1 MPNGVHAPAPVHALI
16 NRGLTEERC
25 MSNVNSFVGVLAN
38 LIKLI
43 DAQLV
48 RMGSSSH
55 VRVLRSDSLPAGAA
69 AVSHMDA
76 RDPWIKIP
84 SDRVLSQL
92 PDDVRRRVLALVLHE
107 LLHVLETLCSPG
119 DMKQVMK
126 LEESIGQETGVGAD
140 KVHELHNVFEDG
152 RIERTSYSWRPGFE
166 LDFHDLILGFWQKGD
181 MVYHALPA
189 NSPAPVLDRLELF
202 ALLYIRCKYH
212 AVDEMRPD
220 VFAARADLVQLTSE
234 QAVSQ
239 VESIIDTAVMTGSF
253 NDGKNFENQKLT
265 LELVRQALLAVGL
278 KADPNQQS
286 QSQDDQQSDSDDG
299 QGEGEPQDSDQ
310 SESDRQSQSGQRQQS
325 KPQSK
330 GSDPKGG
337 ESKGGE
343 SKGMGK
349 PSDEEQDDADHLRA
363 SASAKATD
371 LSKTDNL
378 GQSCAE
384 SAKDMAREM
393 SKAQAQAIADERK
406 NGGMDKAEASRMLRM
421 LGKVILSPAADSN
434 LLDGADYDTPHVRGA
449 QQLRARL
456 VGDCLRK
463 TVFEKGVLD
472 PRRLTKAYTAG
483 MLGKTQADV
492 YKKFTVKHDHGHDVD
507 IVIDASGSMVGS
519 SQYLAA
525 KAAWCTWHAVF
536 GLPDTTVRVTEF
548 GGGSE
553 HDVRELI
560 PVRRSASFK
569 EMSRRYE
576 IIGSTPTHL
585 GVLES
590 TKSLLSRPG
599 MNKLM
604 LVVTDGSPDE
614 LDWTRQSLVSAR
626 KAGIEVVTIFIGG
639 CGFNIPQFKD
649 VCKCVDVPNEEELQQ
664 RMLEEIARV
673 ISK

>member
-1 MPNGVHAPAPVHALI
+1 MGVFL
-16 NRGLTEERC
+16 
-25 MSNVNSFVGVLAN
+25 GVLAN
-38 LIKLI
+38 LIQLI
-43 DAQLV
+43 NNQLA
-48 RMGSSSH
+48 RMGSNAQL
-55 VRVLRSDSLPAGAA
+55 RVIRADNLPNGAA
-69 AVSHMDA
+69 ALSHLDM

-84 SDRVLSQL
+84 SDRVLKQM
-92 PDDVRRRVLALVLHE
+92 PEEVRRKVMALVLHE
-107 LLHVLETLCSPG
+107 LLHMLETLCTP
-119 DMKQVMK
+119 DEMKQVMQI
-126 LEESIGQETGVGAD
+126 ESSIGAETGTSAD
-140 KVHELHNVFEDG
+140 AVHQLHNVFEDG

-166 LDFHDLILGFWQKGD
+166 LDFHDLVFGFWQKGD
-181 MVYHALPA
+181 MVYHACPA
-189 NSPAPVLDRLELF
+189 KSPAPVLDRLMLF
-202 ALLYIRCKYH
+202 SLLYIRCKYH

-239 VESIIDTAVMTGSF
+239 VESIMDTAVMTGSF
-253 NDGKNFENQKLT
+253 NDGQNFENQKT
-265 LELVRQALLAVGL
+265 THELVRQALLAVGL

-286 QSQDDQQSDSDDG
+286 QSQSQSQDSDKG
-299 QGEGEPQDSDQ
+299 QGGEGEGEPQDSDQ
-310 SESDRQSQSGQRQQS
+310 SESDSQSQSGQRQQS
-325 KPQSK
+325 QSK
-330 GSDPKGG
+330 SQ
-337 ESKGGE
+337 

-349 PSDEEQDDADHLRA
+349 PSDEEQDDADHLRS

-384 SAKDMAREM
+384 SAKDMAHEM
-393 SKAQAQAIADERK
+393 SKAQASAIADEQK
-406 NGGMDKAEASRMLRM
+406 NGGMDKVEASRMLRM

-434 LLDGADYDTPHVRGA
+434 LMDGTDYDTPHVRGA
-449 QQLRARL
+449 QSFRAKL

-507 IVIDASGSMVGS
+507 IVIDASGSMCGP

-525 KAAWCTWHAVF
+525 KAAWCAWHAVF

-569 EMSRRYE
+569 EMCRRYE

-604 LVVTDGSPDE
+604 LVVTDGAPDE

>member
-1 MPNGVHAPAPVHALI
+1 MGVFL
-16 NRGLTEERC
+16 
-25 MSNVNSFVGVLAN
+25 GVLAN
-38 LIKLI
+38 LIQLI
-43 DAQLV
+43 NNQLA
-48 RMGSSSH
+48 RMGSNSQLRV
-55 VRVLRSDSLPAGAA
+55 VRADNLPNGAA
-69 AVSHMDA
+69 ALSHLDT

-84 SDRVLSQL
+84 SDRVLKQM
-92 PDDVRRRVLALVLHE
+92 PEEVRRKVMALVLHE
-107 LLHVLETLCSPG
+107 LLHMLETLCSP
-119 DMKQVMK
+119 DEMKQVMA
-126 LEESIGQETGVGAD
+126 LESAIGAETGVGAD
-140 KVHELHNVFEDG
+140 AVHQLHNVFEDG

-166 LDFHDLILGFWQKGD
+166 LDFHDLVFGFWQKGD
-181 MVYHALPA
+181 MVYHACPA
-189 NSPAPVLDRLELF
+189 NSPAPVLDRLMLLS
-202 ALLYIRCKYH
+202 LLYIRCKYH

-239 VESIIDTAVMTGSF
+239 VESIMDTAVMTGSF
-253 NDGKNFENQKLT
+253 NDGQNFANQQT
-265 LELVRQALLAVGL
+265 IHELVRQALLAVGL

-286 QSQDDQQSDSDDG
+286 QNQQDQQSQDEQSGGGEGGEGEPQDDQQSDS
-299 QGEGEPQDSDQ
+299 Q
-310 SESDRQSQSGQRQQS
+310 SQS
-325 KPQSK
+325 KPQ
-330 GSDPKGG
+330 
-337 ESKGGE
+337 SKGGE

-363 SASAKATD
+363 STSAKATD

-384 SAKDMAREM
+384 SAKDMAHEM
-393 SKAQAQAIADERK
+393 SKAQASAIADERK

-434 LLDGADYDTPHVRGA
+434 LLDGTDYGTPHVRGA
-449 QQLRARL
+449 QSFRAKL

-472 PRRLTKAYTAG
+472 PRCLTKAYTAG
-483 MLGKTQADV
+483 MLGRTQADV

-507 IVIDASGSMVGS
+507 IVIDASGSMVGT

-525 KAAWCTWHAVF
+525 KAAWSAWHAVF

-548 GGGSE
+548 GGGSD

-569 EMSRRYE
+569 EMCRRYE

>member
-1 MPNGVHAPAPVHALI
+1 MANLMGVFL
-16 NRGLTEERC
+16 
-25 MSNVNSFVGVLAN
+25 GVLAN
-38 LIKLI
+38 LVQLVN
-43 DAQLV
+43 AQLA
-48 RMGSSSH
+48 RMGSNSQLRV
-55 VRVLRSDSLPAGAA
+55 VRADNLPNGAA
-69 AVSHMDA
+69 ALSHLDM

-84 SDRVLSQL
+84 SDRVLRQM
-92 PDDVRRRVLALVLHE
+92 PEEVRRKVLALVLHE
-107 LLHVLETLCSPG
+107 LLHMLETLCSPA
-119 DMKQVMK
+119 DMKQVTA
-126 LEESIGQETGVGAD
+126 LESAIGAETGVGAD
-140 KVHELHNVFEDG
+140 AVHQLHNVFEDG

-166 LDFHDLILGFWQKGD
+166 LDFHDLVFGFWQKGD

-189 NSPAPVLDRLELF
+189 KSTAPVLDRLMLF

-239 VESIIDTAVMTGSF
+239 VESIMDTAVMTGAF
-253 NDGKNFENQKLT
+253 NDGKNFENQKT
-265 LELVRQALLAVGL
+265 THELVRQAMLAVGL

-286 QSQDDQQSDSDDG
+286 QPQSQSQDSDEGQGGEGAGEPQDDQQSESDSDSQPQQSRSG
-299 QGEGEPQDSDQ
+299 QG
-310 SESDRQSQSGQRQQS
+310 QQS
-325 KPQSK
+325 KSQSK
-330 GSDPKGG
+330 GR
-337 ESKGGE
+337 
-343 SKGMGK
+343 GMGK
-349 PSDEEQDDADHLRA
+349 PSDEEQDDADHLRS

-384 SAKDMAREM
+384 SAKDMAHEM
-393 SKAQAQAIADERK
+393 SKAQASAIADEQK
-406 NGGMDKAEASRMLRM
+406 NGGMDKAEAARMLSM

-434 LLDGADYDTPHVRGA
+434 LMDGVDYDTPHVRGA
-449 QQLRARL
+449 QSFRAKL

-507 IVIDASGSMVGS
+507 IVIDASGSMCGQ

-525 KAAWCTWHAVF
+525 KAAWSAWHAVF

-569 EMSRRYE
+569 ELCRRYE

-590 TKSLLSRPG
+590 IKNLLSRPG

-604 LVVTDGSPDE
+604 LVVTDGAPDE

-626 KAGIEVVTIFIGG
+626 KAGIEVVTLFIGG
-639 CGFNIPQFKD
+639 CGLNIPQFKD

-673 ISK
+673 I

>member
-1 MPNGVHAPAPVHALI
+1 MANLMGVFL
-16 NRGLTEERC
+16 
-25 MSNVNSFVGVLAN
+25 GVLAN
-38 LIKLI
+38 LIQLI
-43 DAQLV
+43 NAQLA
-48 RMGSSSH
+48 RRGSNAQ
-55 VRVLRSDSLPAGAA
+55 LRIIRADNLPNGAA
-69 AVSHMDA
+69 ALSHLDM

-84 SDRVLSQL
+84 SDRVLKQM
-92 PDDVRRRVLALVLHE
+92 PEEVRRKVLALVLHE
-107 LLHVLETLCSPG
+107 LLHMLETLCSP
-119 DMKQVMK
+119 DEMKQVMT
-126 LEESIGQETGVGAD
+126 LESAIGAETGVGAD
-140 KVHELHNVFEDG
+140 KVHELHNIFEDG

-166 LDFHDLILGFWQKGD
+166 LDFHDLVFGFWQKGD
-181 MVYHALPA
+181 MVYHACPA
-189 NSPAPVLDRLELF
+189 KSTAPVLDRLMLF
-202 ALLYIRCKYH
+202 SLLYIRCKYH

-234 QAVSQ
+234 SAVQQ
-239 VESIIDTAVMTGSF
+239 VESIMDTAVMTGKF
-253 NDGKNFENQKLT
+253 NDGLNFENQKLT
-265 LELVRQALLAVGL
+265 HEMVRQALLAVGL

-286 QSQDDQQSDSDDG
+286 QSQSQDSDEG
-299 QGEGEPQDSDQ
+299 QGGEGEGEPQDDQQ
-310 SESDRQSQSGQRQQS
+310 SESDSQSQSGQRQQS
-325 KPQSK
+325 KSQS
-330 GSDPKGG
+330 KGG

-349 PSDEEQDDADHLRA
+349 PSDEEQDDADHLRS

-384 SAKDMAREM
+384 SAKDMAHEM
-393 SKAQAQAIADERK
+393 SKAQAQAIADEQK

-421 LGKVILSPAADSN
+421 LGKVILSPASDSN
-434 LLDGADYDTPHVRGA
+434 LMDGTDYDTPHVRGA
-449 QQLRARL
+449 QSFRAKL

-472 PRRLTKAYTAG
+472 PRRLTRAYTAG

-507 IVIDASGSMVGS
+507 IVIDASGSMCGQ

-525 KAAWCTWHAVF
+525 KAAWSAWHAVF

-569 EMSRRYE
+569 EMCRRYE

-590 TKSLLSRPG
+590 ITNLLSRPG

-604 LVVTDGSPDE
+604 LVVTDGAPDE

-626 KAGIEVVTIFIGG
+626 KAGIEVVTLFIGG

-673 ISK
+673 IGK

>member
-1 MPNGVHAPAPVHALI
+1 MANLMGVFL
-16 NRGLTEERC
+16 
-25 MSNVNSFVGVLAN
+25 GVLAN
-38 LIKLI
+38 LVQLI
-43 DAQLV
+43 NIRLRLLGSNAQL
-48 RMGSSSH
+48 
-55 VRVLRSDSLPAGAA
+55 RVIRADSLPNGAA
-69 AVSHMDA
+69 ALSHLDM

-84 SDRVLSQL
+84 SDRVLKQM
-92 PDDVRRRVLALVLHE
+92 PEEVRRKVLALILHE
-107 LLHVLETLCSPG
+107 LLHMLETLCTPAE
-119 DMKQVMK
+119 MKQVMA
-126 LEESIGQETGVGAD
+126 LESAIGAETGTSAD
-140 KVHELHNVFEDG
+140 AVHQLYNVFEDG

-166 LDFHDLILGFWQKGD
+166 LDFHDLVFGFWQKGD

-189 NSPAPVLDRLELF
+189 KSPAPVLDRLMLF
-202 ALLYIRCKYH
+202 SLLYIRCKYH

-234 QAVSQ
+234 SAVQ
-239 VESIIDTAVMTGSF
+239 KVESIMDTAVMTGKF
-253 NDGKNFENQKLT
+253 NDGLNFDHQKT
-265 LELVRQALLAVGL
+265 THELVRQALLAVGL

-286 QSQDDQQSDSDDG
+286 QNQQDQQSQDEQSGGGEGSEGEPQDDQQSDS
-299 QGEGEPQDSDQ
+299 
-310 SESDRQSQSGQRQQS
+310 QSQSQS
-325 KPQSK
+325 Q
-330 GSDPKGG
+330 
-337 ESKGGE
+337 

-349 PSDEEQDDADHLRA
+349 PSDEEQDDADHLRS

-384 SAKDMAREM
+384 SAKSMRSEM
-393 SKAQAQAIADERK
+393 VKAQAAAIADEQQH
-406 NGGMDKAEASRMLRM
+406 GGMDKAEASRMLSM

-434 LLDGADYDTPHVRGA
+434 LMDGTDYDTPHVRGA
-449 QQLRARL
+449 QSFRAKL

-472 PRRLTKAYTAG
+472 PRRLTRAYTAG

-507 IVIDASGSMVGS
+507 IVIDASGSMMGT

-525 KAAWCTWHAVF
+525 KAAWSAWHAVF

-569 EMSRRYE
+569 EMCRRYE

-590 TKSLLSRPG
+590 IKNLLSRPG
-599 MNKLM
+599 RNKLM
-604 LVVTDGSPDE
+604 LVVTDGAPDE

-626 KAGIEVVTIFIGG
+626 KAGIEVVTLFIGG

-673 ISK
+673 I

>member
-1 MPNGVHAPAPVHALI
+1 
-16 NRGLTEERC
+16 
-25 MSNVNSFVGVLAN
+25 MSTVNIFVGVLAN
-38 LIKLI
+38 LIKMI

-84 SDRVLSQL
+84 SDRVIKQM
-92 PDDVRRRVLALVLHE
+92 PDEVRRKVLALVLHE
-107 LLHVLETLCSPG
+107 LLHMLETLCSPAE
-119 DMKQVMK
+119 MKQVMK
-126 LEESIGQETGVGAD
+126 LEESIGQETGISED

-239 VESIIDTAVMTGSF
+239 VESIMNTAVMTGSF
-253 NDGKNFENQKLT
+253 NDGQNFANQQT
-265 LELVRQALLAVGL
+265 THELVRQALLAVGL

-286 QSQDDQQSDSDDG
+286 QSQDDQQSDSDG
-299 QGEGEPQDSDQ
+299 QGSEGEPQDDQQ
-310 SESDRQSQSGQRQQS
+310 SESDS
-325 KPQSK
+325 QSK
-330 GSDPKGG
+330 GMD
-337 ESKGGE
+337 
-343 SKGMGK
+343 K
-349 PSDEEQDDADHLRA
+349 PSDEEQDDADHLRS

-371 LSKTDNL
+371 LSKNDNL

-384 SAKDMAREM
+384 SAKDMAHEM

-449 QQLRARL
+449 QSFRAKL

-463 TVFEKGVLD
+463 TVYEKGVLD

-507 IVIDASGSMVGS
+507 IVIDASGSMCGS
-519 SQYLAA
+519 SHYLAA

-569 EMSRRYE
+569 EMCRRYE

-673 ISK
+673 IGK

>member
-1 MPNGVHAPAPVHALI
+1 
-16 NRGLTEERC
+16 

-69 AVSHMDA
+69 ALSHLDS
-76 RDPWIKIP
+76 RDPWIKTP
-84 SDRVLSQL
+84 SDRVIEQM
-92 PDDVRRRVLALVLHE
+92 PDEVRRRVLALVLHE
-107 LLHVLETLCSPG
+107 LLHMLETLCSPG
-119 DMKQVMK
+119 DMKQVMAI
-126 LEESIGQETGVGAD
+126 ESAIGAETGVGAD

-166 LDFHDLILGFWQKGD
+166 LDFHDLVLGFWQKGD

-202 ALLYIRCKYH
+202 ALLYIRCKFH
-212 AVDEMRPD
+212 KVDEMRPD
-220 VFAARADLVQLTSE
+220 VFAARADLVELTSE

-239 VESIIDTAVMTGSF
+239 VESIMDTAVMTGSF
-253 NDGKNFENQKLT
+253 NDGQNFANQQT
-265 LELVRQALLAVGL
+265 THELVRQALLAVGL

-286 QSQDDQQSDSDDG
+286 QSQPQDDQQSDSDDG

-310 SESDRQSQSGQRQQS
+310 SQSQSQ
-325 KPQSK
+325 
-330 GSDPKGG
+330 
-337 ESKGGE
+337 

-349 PSDEEQDDADHLRA
+349 PSDEEQDDADHLRS

-393 SKAQAQAIADERK
+393 SKAQAQAIADEQK
-406 NGGMDKAEASRMLRM
+406 NGGMDKAEASRMLRT

-434 LLDGADYDTPHVRGA
+434 LLSGEDYDTPHVRGA
-449 QQLRARL
+449 QSFRAKL

-463 TVFEKGVLD
+463 TVYERGVLD

-507 IVIDASGSMVGS
+507 IVIDASGSMCGS

-525 KAAWCTWHAVF
+525 KAAWSAWHAVF

-569 EMSRRYE
+569 EMCRRYE

-590 TKSLLSRPG
+590 VRSLLSRPG

-604 LVVTDGSPDE
+604 LVVTDGAPDE
-614 LDWTRQSLVSAR
+614 TDWTRQSLVSAR

>member
-1 MPNGVHAPAPVHALI
+1 MGVFL
-16 NRGLTEERC
+16 
-25 MSNVNSFVGVLAN
+25 GVLAN
-38 LIKLI
+38 LVQLI
-43 DAQLV
+43 NTQLARRGSNAQLRLV
-48 RMGSSSH
+48 RA
-55 VRVLRSDSLPAGAA
+55 DNLPNGAA
-69 AVSHMDA
+69 ALSHLDM

-84 SDRVLSQL
+84 SDRVLKQM
-92 PDDVRRRVLALVLHE
+92 PEEVRRKVMALVLHE
-107 LLHVLETLCSPG
+107 LLHMLETLCTP
-119 DMKQVMK
+119 DEMKQVMA
-126 LEESIGQETGVGAD
+126 LESAIGAETGTSAD
-140 KVHELHNVFEDG
+140 AVHQLHNVFEDG

-166 LDFHDLILGFWQKGD
+166 LDFHDLVFGFWQKGD

-189 NSPAPVLDRLELF
+189 KSPAPVLDRLMLLS
-202 ALLYIRCKYH
+202 LLYIRCKFH
-212 AVDEMRPD
+212 KVDEMRPD

-234 QAVSQ
+234 SAVQQ
-239 VESIIDTAVMTGSF
+239 VESIMDTAVMTGSF
-253 NDGKNFENQKLT
+253 NDGQNFANQQT
-265 LELVRQALLAVGL
+265 THELVRQALLAVGL

-286 QSQDDQQSDSDDG
+286 QSQSQSQDSDEG
-299 QGEGEPQDSDQ
+299 QGGEGEGEPQDDQQ
-310 SESDRQSQSGQRQQS
+310 SESDSDSQSQQSQSGQRQQS
-325 KPQSK
+325 Q
-330 GSDPKGG
+330 
-337 ESKGGE
+337 

-349 PSDEEQDDADHLRA
+349 PSDEEQDDADHLRS
-363 SASAKATD
+363 SASAKETD

-384 SAKDMAREM
+384 SAKDMAHEM
-393 SKAQAQAIADERK
+393 SKAQAAAIADEQK
-406 NGGMDKAEASRMLRM
+406 NGGMDKAEASRMLGM

-434 LLDGADYDTPHVRGA
+434 LMDGVDYDTPHVRGA
-449 QQLRARL
+449 QSFRAKL

-472 PRRLTKAYTAG
+472 PRRLTRAYTAG

-507 IVIDASGSMVGS
+507 IVIDASGSMCGQ

-525 KAAWCTWHAVF
+525 KAAWSAWHAVF

-553 HDVRELI
+553 HDVMELI

-569 EMSRRYE
+569 EMCRRYE

-590 TKSLLSRPG
+590 IKNLLSRPG

-604 LVVTDGSPDE
+604 LVVTDGAPDE

-626 KAGIEVVTIFIGG
+626 KAGIEVVTLFIGG

-673 ISK
+673 IGK

>member
-1 MPNGVHAPAPVHALI
+1 
-16 NRGLTEERC
+16 
-25 MSNVNSFVGVLAN
+25 MSTVNSFVGVLAN

-43 DAQLV
+43 DAQLA

-84 SDRVLSQL
+84 SDKVINQL
-92 PDDVRRRVLALVLHE
+92 PDEVRRRVLALVLHE

-119 DMKQVMK
+119 DMKQVMA

-166 LDFHDLILGFWQKGD
+166 LDFHDLIFGFWQKGD

-239 VESIIDTAVMTGSF
+239 VESIMDTAVMTGSF
-253 NDGKNFENQKLT
+253 NDGQNFENQKLT
-265 LELVRQALLAVGL
+265 HELVRQAMLAVGL

-286 QSQDDQQSDSDDG
+286 QSQDSDSQSGDG

-310 SESDRQSQSGQRQQS
+310 SESDSQSQSGQRQQS
-325 KPQSK
+325 K
-330 GSDPKGG
+330 GG
-337 ESKGGE
+337 EP
-343 SKGMGK
+343 KGMGK

-421 LGKVILSPAADSN
+421 LGKVILSPASDSN
-434 LLDGADYDTPHVRGA
+434 LMGGVDYDTPHVRGA
-449 QQLRARL
+449 QSFRARL

-507 IVIDASGSMVGS
+507 IVIDASGSMCGS
-519 SQYLAA
+519 SRYLAA
-525 KAAWCTWHAVF
+525 KAAWSAWHAVF

-569 EMSRRYE
+569 EMCRRYE

-673 ISK
+673 I

>member
-1 MPNGVHAPAPVHALI
+1 
-16 NRGLTEERC
+16 
-25 MSNVNSFVGVLAN
+25 
-38 LIKLI
+38 
-43 DAQLV
+43 
-48 RMGSSSH
+48 MGSNSQLRV
-55 VRVLRSDSLPAGAA
+55 VRADNLPNGAA
-69 AVSHMDA
+69 ALSHLDM

-84 SDRVLSQL
+84 SDRVLRQM
-92 PDDVRRRVLALVLHE
+92 PEEVRRKVLALVLHE
-107 LLHVLETLCSPG
+107 LLHMLETLCTP
-119 DMKQVMK
+119 DEMKQVMQI
-126 LEESIGQETGVGAD
+126 ESSIGAETGTSAD
-140 KVHELHNVFEDG
+140 TVHQLHNVFEDG

-166 LDFHDLILGFWQKGD
+166 LDFHDLVFGFWQKGD

-189 NSPAPVLDRLELF
+189 KSTAPVLDRLMLF

-239 VESIIDTAVMTGSF
+239 VESIMDTAVMTGAF
-253 NDGKNFENQKLT
+253 NDGKNFENQKT
-265 LELVRQALLAVGL
+265 THELVRQAMLAVGL

-286 QSQDDQQSDSDDG
+286 QPQSQSQDSDEGQGGEGAGEPQDDQQSESDSD
-299 QGEGEPQDSDQ
+299 SQ
-310 SESDRQSQSGQRQQS
+310 SQQSQSGQRQQS
-325 KPQSK
+325 QSK
-330 GSDPKGG
+330 SQ
-337 ESKGGE
+337 

-349 PSDEEQDDADHLRA
+349 PSDEEQDDADHLRS
-363 SASAKATD
+363 SASAKETD

-384 SAKDMAREM
+384 SAKDMAHEM
-393 SKAQAQAIADERK
+393 SKAQAAAIADEQK
-406 NGGMDKAEASRMLRM
+406 NGGMDKAEAARMLGM

-434 LLDGADYDTPHVRGA
+434 LMDGVDYDTPHVRGA
-449 QQLRARL
+449 QSFRAKL

-472 PRRLTKAYTAG
+472 PRRLTRAYTAG

-507 IVIDASGSMVGS
+507 IVIDASGSMMGT

-525 KAAWCTWHAVF
+525 KAAWSAWHAVF

-553 HDVRELI
+553 HDVMELI

-569 EMSRRYE
+569 EMCRRYA

-590 TKSLLSRPG
+590 IKNLLSRPG

-604 LVVTDGSPDE
+604 LVVTDGAPDE

-626 KAGIEVVTIFIGG
+626 KAGIEVVTLFIGG
-639 CGFNIPQFKD
+639 CGVNIPQFKD

-673 ISK
+673 IGK

>member
-1 MPNGVHAPAPVHALI
+1 MANLMGVFL
-16 NRGLTEERC
+16 
-25 MSNVNSFVGVLAN
+25 GVLAN
-38 LIKLI
+38 LIQLI
-43 DAQLV
+43 NAQLA
-48 RMGSSSH
+48 RRGSNAQ
-55 VRVLRSDSLPAGAA
+55 LRIIRADNLPNGAA
-69 AVSHMDA
+69 ALSHLDM

-84 SDRVLSQL
+84 SDRVLKQM
-92 PDDVRRRVLALVLHE
+92 PEEVRRKVLALVLHE
-107 LLHVLETLCSPG
+107 LLHMLETLCSP
-119 DMKQVMK
+119 DEMKQVMT
-126 LEESIGQETGVGAD
+126 LESAIGAETGVGAD
-140 KVHELHNVFEDG
+140 KVHELHNIFEDG

-166 LDFHDLILGFWQKGD
+166 LDFHDLVFGFWQKGD
-181 MVYHALPA
+181 MVYHACPA
-189 NSPAPVLDRLELF
+189 KSTAPVLDRLMLF
-202 ALLYIRCKYH
+202 SLLYIRCKYH

-234 QAVSQ
+234 SAVQQ
-239 VESIIDTAVMTGSF
+239 VESIMDTAVMTGKF
-253 NDGKNFENQKLT
+253 NDGLNFENQKLT
-265 LELVRQALLAVGL
+265 HEMVRQALLAVGL

-286 QSQDDQQSDSDDG
+286 QSQSQSQDSDEG
-299 QGEGEPQDSDQ
+299 QGGEGEGEPQDDQQ
-310 SESDRQSQSGQRQQS
+310 SESDSQSQSGQRQQS
-325 KPQSK
+325 KSQS
-330 GSDPKGG
+330 KGG

-349 PSDEEQDDADHLRA
+349 PSDEEQDDADHLRS

-384 SAKDMAREM
+384 SAKDMAHEM
-393 SKAQAQAIADERK
+393 SKAQAQAIADEQK

-421 LGKVILSPAADSN
+421 LGKVILSPASDSN
-434 LLDGADYDTPHVRGA
+434 LMDGTDYDTPHVRGA
-449 QQLRARL
+449 QSFRAKL

-472 PRRLTKAYTAG
+472 PRRLTRAYTAG

-507 IVIDASGSMVGS
+507 IVIDASGSMCGQ

-525 KAAWCTWHAVF
+525 KAAWSAWHAVF

-569 EMSRRYE
+569 EMCRRYE

-590 TKSLLSRPG
+590 ITNLLSRPG

-604 LVVTDGSPDE
+604 LVVTDGAPDE

-626 KAGIEVVTIFIGG
+626 KAGIEVVTLFIGG

>member
-1 MPNGVHAPAPVHALI
+1 MANLMGAYLAILAGLVQLI
-16 NRGLTEERC
+16 NIRLRLMG
-25 MSNVNSFVGVLAN
+25 SN
-38 LIKLI
+38 
-43 DAQLV
+43 AQL
-48 RMGSSSH
+48 
-55 VRVLRSDSLPAGAA
+55 RVIRADNLPNGAA
-69 AVSHMDA
+69 ALSHLDS

-84 SDRVLSQL
+84 SDRVLKQM
-92 PDDVRRRVLALVLHE
+92 PEEVRRKVLALVLHE
-107 LLHVLETLCSPG
+107 LLHMLETLCTP
-119 DMKQVMK
+119 DEMKQVMA
-126 LEESIGQETGVGAD
+126 LESAIGAETGTSAD
-140 KVHELHNVFEDG
+140 AVHQLHNVFEDG

-166 LDFHDLILGFWQKGD
+166 LDFHDLVFGFWQKGD
-181 MVYHALPA
+181 MVYHACPA
-189 NSPAPVLDRLELF
+189 SCPAPVLDRLMLF
-202 ALLYIRCKYH
+202 SLLYIRCKFH
-212 AVDEMRPD
+212 KVDEMRPD

-234 QAVSQ
+234 QAVQQ
-239 VESIIDTAVMTGSF
+239 VESIMDTAVMTGAF
-253 NDGKNFENQKLT
+253 NDGLNFENQKT
-265 LELVRQALLAVGL
+265 THELVRQAMLAVGL

-286 QSQDDQQSDSDDG
+286 QSQSQDDQQSDSDG
-299 QGEGEPQDSDQ
+299 QGSEGEPQDDQQ
-310 SESDRQSQSGQRQQS
+310 SESDSDSQSQQSQSGQGQQS
-325 KPQSK
+325 QSQ
-330 GSDPKGG
+330 SQ
-337 ESKGGE
+337 

-349 PSDEEQDDADHLRA
+349 PSDEEQDDADHLRS
-363 SASAKATD
+363 SASAKETD

-384 SAKDMAREM
+384 SAKDMAHEM
-393 SKAQAQAIADERK
+393 SKAQASAIADEQK
-406 NGGMDKAEASRMLRM
+406 NGGMDRAEAARMLGM

-434 LLDGADYDTPHVRGA
+434 LMDGVDYDTPHVRGA
-449 QQLRARL
+449 QSFRAKL

-472 PRRLTKAYTAG
+472 PRRLTRAYTAG

-507 IVIDASGSMVGS
+507 IVIDASGSMMGT

-525 KAAWCTWHAVF
+525 KAAWSAWHAVF

-553 HDVRELI
+553 HDVMELI

-569 EMSRRYE
+569 EMCRRYA

-590 TKSLLSRPG
+590 IKNLLSRPG

-604 LVVTDGSPDE
+604 LVVTDGAPDE

-626 KAGIEVVTIFIGG
+626 KAGIEVVTLFIGG

-673 ISK
+673 IGK

>member
-1 MPNGVHAPAPVHALI
+1 MLQPPCTPQRGSAARALI
-16 NRGLTEERC
+16 NRGLTVRDKK
-25 MSNVNSFVGVLAN
+25 MSNLMGVFLGVLAN
-38 LIKLI
+38 LIQLI
-43 DAQLV
+43 NNQLA
-48 RMGSSSH
+48 RMGSNSQL
-55 VRVLRSDSLPAGAA
+55 RVIRADNLPNGAA
-69 AVSHMDA
+69 ALSHMDS

-84 SDRVLSQL
+84 SDRVLKKM
-92 PDDVRRRVLALVLHE
+92 PDEVRHKVLALVLHE
-107 LLHVLETLCSPG
+107 LLHMLETLCSPG

-126 LEESIGQETGVGAD
+126 LEESIGQETGIGAD

-166 LDFHDLILGFWQKGD
+166 LDFHDLVFGFWQKGD

-189 NSPAPVLDRLELF
+189 KSPAPVLDRLELF
-202 ALLYIRCKYH
+202 ALLYIRCKFH
-212 AVDEMRPD
+212 EVDEMRPD

-239 VESIIDTAVMTGSF
+239 VESIMDTAVMTGSF

-265 LELVRQALLAVGL
+265 HELVRQALLAVGL

-286 QSQDDQQSDSDDG
+286 QSQQDQQSQDEQSG
-299 QGEGEPQDSDQ
+299 GGEGGEGEPQDDQQ
-310 SESDRQSQSGQRQQS
+310 SESDSQSQSQS

-330 GSDPKGG
+330 PQ
-337 ESKGGE
+337 

-349 PSDEEQDDADHLRA
+349 PSDEEQDDADHLRS
-363 SASAKATD
+363 SASAKETD

-384 SAKDMAREM
+384 SAKDMAHEM
-393 SKAQAQAIADERK
+393 SKAQASAIADEQK
-406 NGGMDKAEASRMLRM
+406 NGGMDKAEAARMLRM

-434 LLDGADYDTPHVRGA
+434 LLSGEDYDTPHVRGA
-449 QQLRARL
+449 QQFRARL

-483 MLGKTQADV
+483 MLGKTHADV

-507 IVIDASGSMVGS
+507 IVIDASGSMMGS

-525 KAAWCTWHAVF
+525 KAAWSAWHAVF

-569 EMSRRYE
+569 EMCRRYE

-673 ISK
+673 I

>member
-1 MPNGVHAPAPVHALI
+1 MANLMGVFL
-16 NRGLTEERC
+16 
-25 MSNVNSFVGVLAN
+25 GVLAN
-38 LIKLI
+38 LVQLVN
-43 DAQLV
+43 AQLA
-48 RMGSSSH
+48 RMGSNSQLRV
-55 VRVLRSDSLPAGAA
+55 VRADNLPNGAA
-69 AVSHMDA
+69 ALSHLDM

-84 SDRVLSQL
+84 SDRVLRQM
-92 PDDVRRRVLALVLHE
+92 PEEVRRKVLALVLHE
-107 LLHVLETLCSPG
+107 LLHMLETLCSPAE
-119 DMKQVMK
+119 MKQVMA
-126 LEESIGQETGVGAD
+126 LESAIGAETGVGAD
-140 KVHELHNVFEDG
+140 AVHQLHNVFEDG

-166 LDFHDLILGFWQKGD
+166 LDFHDLVFGFWQKGD

-189 NSPAPVLDRLELF
+189 KSTAPVLDRLMLF

-239 VESIIDTAVMTGSF
+239 VESIMDTAVMTGAF
-253 NDGKNFENQKLT
+253 NDGKNFENQKT
-265 LELVRQALLAVGL
+265 THELVRQAMLAVGL

-286 QSQDDQQSDSDDG
+286 QPQSQSQDSDEGQGGEGAGEPQDDQQSESDSDSQPQQSRSG
-299 QGEGEPQDSDQ
+299 QG
-310 SESDRQSQSGQRQQS
+310 QQS
-325 KPQSK
+325 KSQSK
-330 GSDPKGG
+330 GR
-337 ESKGGE
+337 
-343 SKGMGK
+343 GMGK
-349 PSDEEQDDADHLRA
+349 PSDEEQDDADHLRS

-384 SAKDMAREM
+384 SAKDMAHEM
-393 SKAQAQAIADERK
+393 SKAQASAIADEQK
-406 NGGMDKAEASRMLRM
+406 NGGMDKAEAARMLSM

-434 LLDGADYDTPHVRGA
+434 LMDGVDYDTPHVRGA
-449 QQLRARL
+449 QSF
-456 VGDCLRK
+456 LRK

-507 IVIDASGSMVGS
+507 IVIDASGSMCGQ

-525 KAAWCTWHAVF
+525 KAAWSAWHAVF

-569 EMSRRYE
+569 EMCRRYE

-590 TKSLLSRPG
+590 IKNLLSRPG

-604 LVVTDGSPDE
+604 LVVTDGAPDE

-626 KAGIEVVTIFIGG
+626 KAGIEVVTLFIGG
-639 CGFNIPQFKD
+639 CGVNIPQFKD

-673 ISK
+673 I

>member
-1 MPNGVHAPAPVHALI
+1 MGVFL
-16 NRGLTEERC
+16 
-25 MSNVNSFVGVLAN
+25 GVLAN
-38 LIKLI
+38 LANLVN
-43 DAQLV
+43 AQLAC
-48 RMGSSSH
+48 MGSNAQL
-55 VRVLRSDSLPAGAA
+55 RVIRADSLPAGAA
-69 AVSHMDA
+69 ALSHLDA

-84 SDRVLSQL
+84 SDRVIKQM
-92 PDDVRRRVLALVLHE
+92 PEEVRRKVLALVLHE
-107 LLHVLETLCSPG
+107 LLHMLETLCSPG
-119 DMKQVMK
+119 EMTQVMK

-166 LDFHDLILGFWQKGD
+166 LDFHDLVFGFWQKGD

-189 NSPAPVLDRLELF
+189 KSPAPVLDRLELF

-212 AVDEMRPD
+212 SVSEMRPD

-239 VESIIDTAVMTGSF
+239 VESIMDTAVMTGKF
-253 NDGKNFENQKLT
+253 NDGLNFDHQQT
-265 LELVRQALLAVGL
+265 THELVRQALLAVGL

-286 QSQDDQQSDSDDG
+286 QPQSQSQDSDEG
-299 QGEGEPQDSDQ
+299 QGGEGAGEPQDSDQ
-310 SESDRQSQSGQRQQS
+310 SESDSQSQSGQRQQ
-325 KPQSK
+325 
-330 GSDPKGG
+330 
-337 ESKGGE
+337 SKGGE

-349 PSDEEQDDADHLRA
+349 PSDEEQDDADHLRS
-363 SASAKATD
+363 SASAKETD
-371 LSKTDNL
+371 LSKNDNL

-384 SAKDMAREM
+384 SAKDMAHEM
-393 SKAQAQAIADERK
+393 SKAQAQAIADEQK
-406 NGGMDKAEASRMLRM
+406 NGGMDKVEAARMLRM

-434 LLDGADYDTPHVRGA
+434 LLSGEDYDTPHVRGA
-449 QQLRARL
+449 QSFRARL

-483 MLGKTQADV
+483 MLGKTHADV

-507 IVIDASGSMVGS
+507 IVIDASGSMCGQ

-525 KAAWCTWHAVF
+525 KAAWSAWHAVF

-553 HDVRELI
+553 HDVMELI

-569 EMSRRYE
+569 EMCRRYE

-590 TKSLLSRPG
+590 IKNLLSRPG

-604 LVVTDGSPDE
+604 LVVTDGAPDE

-626 KAGIEVVTIFIGG
+626 KAGIEVVTLFIGG

-649 VCKCVDVPNEEELQQ
+649 VCKCVDVPDLEALEQK
-664 RMLEEIARV
+664 MLEEIARV
-673 ISK
+673 I

>member
-1 MPNGVHAPAPVHALI
+1 
-16 NRGLTEERC
+16 
-25 MSNVNSFVGVLAN
+25 
-38 LIKLI
+38 
-43 DAQLV
+43 
-48 RMGSSSH
+48 MGSNSH
-55 VRVLRSDSLPAGAA
+55 VRVIRADNLPNGAA
-69 AVSHMDA
+69 ALSHMDM

-84 SDRVLSQL
+84 SDRVIKQM
-92 PDDVRRRVLALVLHE
+92 PDEVRRKVLALVLHE
-107 LLHVLETLCSPG
+107 LLHMLETLCSP
-119 DMKQVMK
+119 DEMKQVMA

-166 LDFHDLILGFWQKGD
+166 LDFHDLIFGFWQKGD

-239 VESIIDTAVMTGSF
+239 VESIMDTAVMTGSF
-253 NDGKNFENQKLT
+253 NDGQNFANQQT
-265 LELVRQALLAVGL
+265 THELVRQALLAVGL

-310 SESDRQSQSGQRQQS
+310 SESDSQSQQSQSQS
-325 KPQSK
+325 N
-330 GSDPKGG
+330 
-337 ESKGGE
+337 GGE
-343 SKGMGK
+343 SKGMSK
-349 PSDEEQDDADHLRA
+349 PSDEEQDDADHLRS

-393 SKAQAQAIADERK
+393 SKAQAQAIADEQK

-434 LLDGADYDTPHVRGA
+434 LMDGMDYDTPHVRGA
-449 QQLRARL
+449 QSFRARL

-507 IVIDASGSMVGS
+507 IVIDASGSMCGS

-569 EMSRRYE
+569 EMCRRYE

-590 TKSLLSRPG
+590 VRSLLSRPG
-599 MNKLM
+599 MNKIM
-604 LVVTDGSPDE
+604 LVVTDGAPDE

>member
-1 MPNGVHAPAPVHALI
+1 MGVFL
-16 NRGLTEERC
+16 
-25 MSNVNSFVGVLAN
+25 GVLAN
-38 LIKLI
+38 LVQLI
-43 DAQLV
+43 NNQLV
-48 RMGSSSH
+48 RMGSNARLRV
-55 VRVLRSDSLPAGAA
+55 VRADNLPNGAA
-69 AVSHMDA
+69 ALSHMDA

-84 SDRVLSQL
+84 SDRVLRQM
-92 PDDVRRRVLALVLHE
+92 PDEVRRKVLALVLHE
-107 LLHVLETLCSPG
+107 LLHMLETLCSPAE
-119 DMKQVMK
+119 MKQVMS
-126 LEESIGQETGVGAD
+126 LEESIGQETGTSANA
-140 KVHELHNVFEDG
+140 VHQLHNVFEDG

-166 LDFHDLILGFWQKGD
+166 LDFHDLVFGFWQKGD

-189 NSPAPVLDRLELF
+189 KSPAPVLDRLELF

-239 VESIIDTAVMTGSF
+239 VESIMDTAVMTGSF
-253 NDGKNFENQKLT
+253 NDGQNFANQKT
-265 LELVRQALLAVGL
+265 THELVRQAMLAVGL

-286 QSQDDQQSDSDDG
+286 QNQQSQDEQSG
-299 QGEGEPQDSDQ
+299 GGEGGEGEPQDDQQ
-310 SESDRQSQSGQRQQS
+310 SESDSQSQSQ
-325 KPQSK
+325 
-330 GSDPKGG
+330 
-337 ESKGGE
+337 SKGGE

-349 PSDEEQDDADHLRA
+349 PSDEEQDDADHLRSTA
-363 SASAKATD
+363 SEQATD

-384 SAKDMAREM
+384 SAKEMAREM
-393 SKAQAQAIADERK
+393 SKAQASAIADEQK
-406 NGGMDKAEASRMLRM
+406 NGGMDKAEVSRILRM

-434 LLDGADYDTPHVRGA
+434 LMDGMDYDTPHVRGA
-449 QQLRARL
+449 QSFRARL

-507 IVIDASGSMVGS
+507 IVIDASGSMMGS

-525 KAAWCTWHAVF
+525 KAAWCAWHAVF

-569 EMSRRYE
+569 EMCRRYE

-590 TKSLLSRPG
+590 VRSLLSRPG

-604 LVVTDGSPDE
+604 LVVTDGAPDE

-673 ISK
+673 I

>member
-1 MPNGVHAPAPVHALI
+1 MGVFL
-16 NRGLTEERC
+16 
-25 MSNVNSFVGVLAN
+25 GVLAN
-38 LIKLI
+38 LIQLI
-43 DAQLV
+43 NNQLA

-55 VRVLRSDSLPAGAA
+55 VRVVRADNLPNGAA

-84 SDRVLSQL
+84 SDRVIQQM
-92 PDDVRRRVLALVLHE
+92 PDEVRRRVLALVLHE
-107 LLHVLETLCSPG
+107 LLHMLETLCSPAE
-119 DMKQVMK
+119 MKQVMA
-126 LEESIGQETGVGAD
+126 LESTIGAETGVGAD

-166 LDFHDLILGFWQKGD
+166 LDFHDLVFGFWQRGD

-220 VFAARADLVQLTSE
+220 VFATRADLVQLTSE

-239 VESIIDTAVMTGSF
+239 VESIMDTAVMTGSF
-253 NDGKNFENQKLT
+253 NDGKNFENQKT
-265 LELVRQALLAVGL
+265 IHELVRQALLAVGL

-286 QSQDDQQSDSDDG
+286 QSQDDQQSDSDG
-299 QGEGEPQDSDQ
+299 QGEGESQDSDQ
-310 SESDRQSQSGQRQQS
+310 SESDSQSQSQS
-325 KPQSK
+325 Q
-330 GSDPKGG
+330 
-337 ESKGGE
+337 SKGGE

-349 PSDEEQDDADHLRA
+349 PSDEEQDDADHLRS

-393 SKAQAQAIADERK
+393 SKAQAQVIADERK
-406 NGGMDKAEASRMLRM
+406 NGGMDKAEASRMLRT
-421 LGKVILSPAADSN
+421 LGKVILSPASDSN
-434 LLDGADYDTPHVRGA
+434 LRDGADYDTPHVRGA
-449 QQLRARL
+449 QSFRAKL

-463 TVFEKGVLD
+463 TVYERGVLD

-492 YKKFTVKHDHGHDVD
+492 YKKFAVKHDHGHDVD
-507 IVIDASGSMVGS
+507 IVIDASGSMCGS

-525 KAAWCTWHAVF
+525 KAAWSAWHAVF

-548 GGGSE
+548 GGGSD

-569 EMSRRYE
+569 EMCRRYE

-590 TKSLLSRPG
+590 TKNLLSRPG

-673 ISK
+673 I

>member
-1 MPNGVHAPAPVHALI
+1 MANLMGVFL
-16 NRGLTEERC
+16 
-25 MSNVNSFVGVLAN
+25 GVLAN
-38 LIKLI
+38 LVQLI
-43 DAQLV
+43 NIRLRLLGSNAQL
-48 RMGSSSH
+48 
-55 VRVLRSDSLPAGAA
+55 RVIRADSLPNGAA
-69 AVSHMDA
+69 ALSHLDM

-84 SDRVLSQL
+84 SDRVLKQM
-92 PDDVRRRVLALVLHE
+92 PEEVRRKVLALILHE
-107 LLHVLETLCSPG
+107 LLHMLETLCTPAE
-119 DMKQVMK
+119 MKQVMA
-126 LEESIGQETGVGAD
+126 LESAIGAETGTSAD
-140 KVHELHNVFEDG
+140 AVHQLHNVFEDG

-166 LDFHDLILGFWQKGD
+166 LDFHDLVFGFWQKGD

-189 NSPAPVLDRLELF
+189 KSPAPVLDRLMLF
-202 ALLYIRCKYH
+202 SLLYIRCKYH

-234 QAVSQ
+234 SAVQ
-239 VESIIDTAVMTGSF
+239 KVESIMDTAVMTGKF
-253 NDGKNFENQKLT
+253 NDGLNFDHQKT
-265 LELVRQALLAVGL
+265 THELVRQALLAVGL

-286 QSQDDQQSDSDDG
+286 QPQSQDDQQSGGGEGS
-299 QGEGEPQDSDQ
+299 EGEPQDSDK
-310 SESDRQSQSGQRQQS
+310 SDSDSQSQSQS
-325 KPQSK
+325 Q
-330 GSDPKGG
+330 
-337 ESKGGE
+337 

-349 PSDEEQDDADHLRA
+349 PSDEEQDDADHLRS

-384 SAKDMAREM
+384 SAKSMRSEM
-393 SKAQAQAIADERK
+393 VKAQAAAIADEQQH
-406 NGGMDKAEASRMLRM
+406 GGMDKAEASRMLSM

-434 LLDGADYDTPHVRGA
+434 LMDGTDYDTPHVRGA
-449 QQLRARL
+449 QSFRAKL

-472 PRRLTKAYTAG
+472 PRRLTRAYTAG

-507 IVIDASGSMVGS
+507 IVIDASGSMCGQ

-525 KAAWCTWHAVF
+525 KAAWSAWHAVF

-569 EMSRRYE
+569 EMCRRYE

-590 TKSLLSRPG
+590 IKNLLSRPG
-599 MNKLM
+599 RNKLM
-604 LVVTDGSPDE
+604 LVVTDGAPDE

-626 KAGIEVVTIFIGG
+626 KAGIEVVTLFIGG

-673 ISK
+673 I

>member
-1 MPNGVHAPAPVHALI
+1 
-16 NRGLTEERC
+16 

-43 DAQLV
+43 DAQLA

-69 AVSHMDA
+69 AVSHMDM

-166 LDFHDLILGFWQKGD
+166 LDFHDLVFGFWQKGD

-234 QAVSQ
+234 QVVSQ
-239 VESIIDTAVMTGSF
+239 VESIMDTAVMTGSF
-253 NDGKNFENQKLT
+253 NDGQNFENQRLVH
-265 LELVRQALLAVGL
+265 ELVRQALLAVGL
-278 KADPNQQS
+278 KTDPN
-286 QSQDDQQSDSDDG
+286 
-299 QGEGEPQDSDQ
+299 
-310 SESDRQSQSGQRQQS
+310 QQS
-325 KPQSK
+325 KPQSQSQD
-330 GSDPKGG
+330 SDEGQ
-337 ESKGGE
+337 GGE

-349 PSDEEQDDADHLRA
+349 PSDEEQDDADHLRS

-378 GQSCAE
+378 GQSCTE
-384 SAKDMAREM
+384 SAKDMAHEM
-393 SKAQAQAIADERK
+393 SKAQAQAIADEQK

-421 LGKVILSPAADSN
+421 LGKVILSPASDSN
-434 LLDGADYDTPHVRGA
+434 LMDGTDYDTPHVRGA
-449 QQLRARL
+449 QQFRARL

-492 YKKFTVKHDHGHDVD
+492 YKKFAVKHDHGHDVD
-507 IVIDASGSMVGS
+507 IVIDASGSMCGS

-525 KAAWCTWHAVF
+525 KAAWSAWHAVF

-569 EMSRRYE
+569 EMCRRYE

-590 TKSLLSRPG
+590 VRSLLSRPG

-604 LVVTDGSPDE
+604 LVVTDGAPDE

-673 ISK
+673 I

>member
-1 MPNGVHAPAPVHALI
+1 MAVGVHAPAPVHALI
-16 NRGLTEERC
+16 NRGLTVRDV
-25 MSNVNSFVGVLAN
+25 MSNLMGVFLGVLAN
-38 LIKLI
+38 LV
-43 DAQLV
+43 QLV
-48 RMGSSSH
+48 NVQLARMGSNSQL
-55 VRVLRSDSLPAGAA
+55 RVIRADNLPNGAA
-69 AVSHMDA
+69 ALSHLDS

-84 SDRVLSQL
+84 SDRVLRQM
-92 PDDVRRRVLALVLHE
+92 PDEVRRKVLALVLHE
-107 LLHVLETLCSPG
+107 LLHMLETLCSPG

-126 LEESIGQETGVGAD
+126 LEESIGAETGVGAD

-166 LDFHDLILGFWQKGD
+166 LDFHDLVFGFWQKGD

-189 NSPAPVLDRLELF
+189 KSPAVLDRLELF

-234 QAVSQ
+234 QAVQQ
-239 VESIIDTAVMTGSF
+239 VESIMDTAVMTGSF
-253 NDGKNFENQKLT
+253 NDGQNFANQQT
-265 LELVRQALLAVGL
+265 THELVRQALLAVGL

-286 QSQDDQQSDSDDG
+286 QSQDNQQSDSDG
-299 QGEGEPQDSDQ
+299 QGSEGEPQDDQQ
-310 SESDRQSQSGQRQQS
+310 SESDSQPQSGQGQQS
-325 KPQSK
+325 KSQSK
-330 GSDPKGG
+330 SQ
-337 ESKGGE
+337 

-349 PSDEEQDDADHLRA
+349 PSDEEQDDADHLRS

-371 LSKTDNL
+371 LSDNDNL

-384 SAKDMAREM
+384 SAKDMAHEM
-393 SKAQAQAIADERK
+393 SKAQASAIADEQK
-406 NGGMDKAEASRMLRM
+406 NGGMDKAEAARMLRM

-434 LLDGADYDTPHVRGA
+434 LMDGMDYDTPHVRGA
-449 QQLRARL
+449 QSFRAKL

-507 IVIDASGSMVGS
+507 IVIDASGSMMGS

-525 KAAWCTWHAVF
+525 KAAWSAWHAVF

-569 EMSRRYE
+569 EMCRRYE

-590 TKSLLSRPG
+590 IKNLLSRPG

-604 LVVTDGSPDE
+604 LVVTDGAPDE

-626 KAGIEVVTIFIGG
+626 KAGIEVVTLFIGG

-673 ISK
+673 I

>member
-1 MPNGVHAPAPVHALI
+1 M
-16 NRGLTEERC
+16 
-25 MSNVNSFVGVLAN
+25 
-38 LIKLI
+38 
-43 DAQLV
+43 
-48 RMGSSSH
+48 
-55 VRVLRSDSLPAGAA
+55 
-69 AVSHMDA
+69 
-76 RDPWIKIP
+76 
-84 SDRVLSQL
+84 
-92 PDDVRRRVLALVLHE
+92 
-107 LLHVLETLCSPG
+107 
-119 DMKQVMK
+119 
-126 LEESIGQETGVGAD
+126 
-140 KVHELHNVFEDG
+140 
-152 RIERTSYSWRPGFE
+152 
-166 LDFHDLILGFWQKGD
+166 
-181 MVYHALPA
+181 
-189 NSPAPVLDRLELF
+189 LDRLELF

-239 VESIIDTAVMTGSF
+239 VESIMDTAVMTGSF
-253 NDGKNFENQKLT
+253 NDGKNFANQQT
-265 LELVRQALLAVGL
+265 THELVRQALLAVGL

-286 QSQDDQQSDSDDG
+286 QSRDDQQSDSDDG
-299 QGEGEPQDSDQ
+299 QGEGEPQDDQQ
-310 SESDRQSQSGQRQQS
+310 SESDSQSQQSQQS
-325 KPQSK
+325 Q
-330 GSDPKGG
+330 
-337 ESKGGE
+337 SKGGE

-349 PSDEEQDDADHLRA
+349 PSDEEQDDADHLRS

-384 SAKDMAREM
+384 SAKDMAHEM
-393 SKAQAQAIADERK
+393 SKAQAQAIADEQK

-434 LLDGADYDTPHVRGA
+434 LMDNMDYDTPHVRGA
-449 QQLRARL
+449 QSFRAKL

-472 PRRLTKAYTAG
+472 PRRLTRAYTAG

-507 IVIDASGSMVGS
+507 IVIDASGSMCGS

-525 KAAWCTWHAVF
+525 KAAWSAWHAVF

-569 EMSRRYE
+569 EMCRRYE

-590 TKSLLSRPG
+590 TKSLLGRPG

-639 CGFNIPQFKD
+639 GEFNIPQIKED
-649 VCKCVDVPNEEELQQ
+649 CKSMDVPKEEELQQ

>member
-1 MPNGVHAPAPVHALI
+1 
-16 NRGLTEERC
+16 

-69 AVSHMDA
+69 ALSHMDA
-76 RDPWIKIP
+76 RDPWVKIP
-84 SDRVLSQL
+84 SDRVIEQM
-92 PDDVRRRVLALVLHE
+92 PDEVRRRVLALVLHE
-107 LLHVLETLCSPG
+107 LLHMLETLCSPG
-119 DMKQVMK
+119 DMKQVMAI
-126 LEESIGQETGVGAD
+126 ESAIGAETGVGAD

-166 LDFHDLILGFWQKGD
+166 LDFHDLVFGFWQKGD

-239 VESIIDTAVMTGSF
+239 VESIMDTAVMTGSF
-253 NDGKNFENQKLT
+253 NDGKNFANQQT
-265 LELVRQALLAVGL
+265 THELVRQALLAVGL

-286 QSQDDQQSDSDDG
+286 QSQSRDDQQSDSDG
-299 QGEGEPQDSDQ
+299 QGSEGEPQDDQQ
-310 SESDRQSQSGQRQQS
+310 SESDSQS
-325 KPQSK
+325 
-330 GSDPKGG
+330 KGG

-349 PSDEEQDDADHLRA
+349 PSDEEQDDADHLRS

-393 SKAQAQAIADERK
+393 SKAQAQAIADEQK
-406 NGGMDKAEASRMLRM
+406 NGGMDKAEASRMLRT

-434 LLDGADYDTPHVRGA
+434 LMGGVDYDTPHVRGA
-449 QQLRARL
+449 QSFRAKL

-463 TVFEKGVLD
+463 TVYERGVLD

-507 IVIDASGSMVGS
+507 IVIDASGSMCGS

-525 KAAWCTWHAVF
+525 KAAWSAWHAVF

-569 EMSRRYE
+569 EMCRRYE

-590 TKSLLSRPG
+590 TKNLLSRPG

-604 LVVTDGSPDE
+604 LVVTDGAPDE
-614 LDWTRQSLVSAR
+614 TDWTRQSLVSAR

-673 ISK
+673 I

>member
-1 MPNGVHAPAPVHALI
+1 MANLMGVFL
-16 NRGLTEERC
+16 
-25 MSNVNSFVGVLAN
+25 GVLAN
-38 LIKLI
+38 LVQLI
-43 DAQLV
+43 NIRLRLMGSNAQL
-48 RMGSSSH
+48 
-55 VRVLRSDSLPAGAA
+55 RVIRADSLPNGAA
-69 AVSHMDA
+69 ALSHMDM

-84 SDRVLSQL
+84 SDRVLKQM
-92 PDDVRRRVLALVLHE
+92 PEEVRRKVLALILHE
-107 LLHVLETLCSPG
+107 LLHMLETLCTP
-119 DMKQVMK
+119 DEMKQVMA
-126 LEESIGQETGVGAD
+126 LESAIGAETGTSAD
-140 KVHELHNVFEDG
+140 AVHQLHNVFEDG

-166 LDFHDLILGFWQKGD
+166 LDFHDLVFGFWQKGD
-181 MVYHALPA
+181 MVYHACPA
-189 NSPAPVLDRLELF
+189 KSTAPVLDRLMLF

-234 QAVSQ
+234 SAVQQ
-239 VESIIDTAVMTGSF
+239 VESIMDTAVMTGKF
-253 NDGKNFENQKLT
+253 NDGLNFDHQKT
-265 LELVRQALLAVGL
+265 THELVRQALLAVGL

-286 QSQDDQQSDSDDG
+286 DQSQSQSQDSDEG
-299 QGEGEPQDSDQ
+299 QGSEGAGEGEPQDSDQ
-310 SESDRQSQSGQRQQS
+310 SESDSDSQSQQSQSGQRQQS
-325 KPQSK
+325 K
-330 GSDPKGG
+330 
-337 ESKGGE
+337 

-349 PSDEEQDDADHLRA
+349 PSDEEQDDADHLRS

-393 SKAQAQAIADERK
+393 SKAQASAIADEQQH
-406 NGGMDKAEASRMLRM
+406 GGMDKAEVARMLSM

-434 LLDGADYDTPHVRGA
+434 LMDGMDYDTPHVRGA
-449 QQLRARL
+449 QSFRAKL

-472 PRRLTKAYTAG
+472 PRRLTRAYTAG

-507 IVIDASGSMVGS
+507 IVIDASGSMMGT

-525 KAAWCTWHAVF
+525 KAAWSAWHAVF

-569 EMSRRYE
+569 EMCRRYE

-590 TKSLLSRPG
+590 INNLLSRPG

-604 LVVTDGSPDE
+604 LVVTDGAPDE

-649 VCKCVDVPNEEELQQ
+649 VCKCVDVPNKEELQQ

-673 ISK
+673 IGK

>member
-1 MPNGVHAPAPVHALI
+1 MGVFL
-16 NRGLTEERC
+16 
-25 MSNVNSFVGVLAN
+25 GVLAN
-38 LIKLI
+38 LVQLVN
-43 DAQLV
+43 AQLA
-48 RMGSSSH
+48 RMGSNARL
-55 VRVLRSDSLPAGAA
+55 RVIRANNLPNGAA
-69 AVSHMDA
+69 ALSHMDM

-84 SDRVLSQL
+84 SDRVLRQM
-92 PDDVRRRVLALVLHE
+92 PDEVRRKVLALVLHE
-107 LLHVLETLCSPG
+107 LLHMLETLCSP
-119 DMKQVMK
+119 DEMNQVMA

-166 LDFHDLILGFWQKGD
+166 LDFHDLVLGFWQKGD

-202 ALLYIRCKYH
+202 ALLYIRCKFH
-212 AVDEMRPD
+212 KVDEMRSD

-234 QAVSQ
+234 SAVQQ
-239 VESIIDTAVMTGSF
+239 VESIMDTAVMTGSF
-253 NDGKNFENQKLT
+253 NDGKNFENQKT
-265 LELVRQALLAVGL
+265 THELVRQALLAVGL

-286 QSQDDQQSDSDDG
+286 QSQDDQQSDSDG
-299 QGEGEPQDSDQ
+299 QGSEGEPQDDQQ
-310 SESDRQSQSGQRQQS
+310 SESESDSQSQQSQSQS
-325 KPQSK
+325 K
-330 GSDPKGG
+330 
-337 ESKGGE
+337 

-349 PSDEEQDDADHLRA
+349 PSDEEQDDADHLRS

-393 SKAQAQAIADERK
+393 SKAQAQAIADEQK

-421 LGKVILSPAADSN
+421 LGKVILSPASDSN
-434 LLDGADYDTPHVRGA
+434 LMGGVDYDTPHVRGA
-449 QQLRARL
+449 QSFRARL

-472 PRRLTKAYTAG
+472 PRRLTRAYTAG

-507 IVIDASGSMVGS
+507 IVIDASGSMCGS
-519 SQYLAA
+519 SRYLAA

-569 EMSRRYE
+569 EMCRRYE

-590 TKSLLSRPG
+590 VRSLLSRPG

-604 LVVTDGSPDE
+604 LVVTDGAPDE

-639 CGFNIPQFKD
+639 CGFNIPQFED

>member
-1 MPNGVHAPAPVHALI
+1 MGAFL
-16 NRGLTEERC
+16 
-25 MSNVNSFVGVLAN
+25 GVLAN
-38 LIKLI
+38 LVQLVN
-43 DAQLV
+43 AQLA

-55 VRVLRSDSLPAGAA
+55 VRVVRADNLPNGAA
-69 AVSHMDA
+69 ALSHMDT

-84 SDRVLSQL
+84 SDRVLKQM
-92 PDDVRRRVLALVLHE
+92 PDEVRRKVLALVLHE
-107 LLHVLETLCSPG
+107 LLHMLETLCSPAE
-119 DMKQVMK
+119 MKQVMA

-140 KVHELHNVFEDG
+140 AVHQLHNVFEDG

-166 LDFHDLILGFWQKGD
+166 LDFHDLVFGFWQKGD
-181 MVYHALPA
+181 MVYHACPA
-189 NSPAPVLDRLELF
+189 NSPTPVLDRLKLF
-202 ALLYIRCKYH
+202 SLLYIRCKYH

-239 VESIIDTAVMTGSF
+239 AESIMDTAVMTGKF
-253 NDGKNFENQKLT
+253 NDGLNFENQKLT
-265 LELVRQALLAVGL
+265 HELVRQAMLAVGL

-286 QSQDDQQSDSDDG
+286 QPQSRNDQQSDSDDG
-299 QGEGEPQDSDQ
+299 QGEGEKQDDQQ
-310 SESDRQSQSGQRQQS
+310 SESDSQSQSGQRQQS
-325 KPQSK
+325 Q
-330 GSDPKGG
+330 PK
-337 ESKGGE
+337 SQP
-343 SKGMGK
+343 KGMGK
-349 PSDEEQDDADHLRA
+349 PSDEEQDDADHLRS

-371 LSKTDNL
+371 LSENDNL

-393 SKAQAQAIADERK
+393 SKAQAQAIADEQK

-434 LLDGADYDTPHVRGA
+434 LLSGEDYDTPHVRGA
-449 QQLRARL
+449 QSFRAKL

-472 PRRLTKAYTAG
+472 PRRLTRAYTAG

-507 IVIDASGSMVGS
+507 IVIDASGSMTGS

-525 KAAWCTWHAVF
+525 KAAWSAWHAVF

-569 EMSRRYE
+569 EMCRRYE

-590 TKSLLSRPG
+590 IKNLLSRPG

-604 LVVTDGSPDE
+604 LVVTDGAPDE

-626 KAGIEVVTIFIGG
+626 KAGIEVVTLFIGG
-639 CGFNIPQFKD
+639 CGCNIPQFKD

>member
-1 MPNGVHAPAPVHALI
+1 MGVFL
-16 NRGLTEERC
+16 
-25 MSNVNSFVGVLAN
+25 GVLAN
-38 LIKLI
+38 LIQLI
-43 DAQLV
+43 NNQLAC
-48 RMGSSSH
+48 MGSNARLRV
-55 VRVLRSDSLPAGAA
+55 VRADNLPNGAA
-69 AVSHMDA
+69 ALSHLDT

-84 SDRVLSQL
+84 SDRVLRQM
-92 PDDVRRRVLALVLHE
+92 PDEVRRKVLALVLHE
-107 LLHVLETLCSPG
+107 LLHMLETLCSSAE
-119 DMKQVMK
+119 MKQVMK
-126 LEESIGQETGVGAD
+126 LEESIGQETGTSAD
-140 KVHELHNVFEDG
+140 AVHQLHDVFEDG

-166 LDFHDLILGFWQKGD
+166 LDFHDLVFGFWQKGD

-189 NSPAPVLDRLELF
+189 NSPAPVLDRLMLF
-202 ALLYIRCKYH
+202 SLLYIRCKYH

-239 VESIIDTAVMTGSF
+239 VESIMDTAVMTGAF
-253 NDGKNFENQKLT
+253 NDGKNFENQKT
-265 LELVRQALLAVGL
+265 THELVRQAMLAVGL

-286 QSQDDQQSDSDDG
+286 QPQSQSQDSDEG
-299 QGEGEPQDSDQ
+299 HGGEGEGEPQDSDQ
-310 SESDRQSQSGQRQQS
+310 SESDNQSQSGQRQQS
-325 KPQSK
+325 KSQSK
-330 GSDPKGG
+330 GGEFKGG
-337 ESKGGE
+337 ESKGI
-343 SKGMGK
+343 GK
-349 PSDEEQDDADHLRA
+349 PSDEEQDDADHLRS

-384 SAKDMAREM
+384 SAKEMAHEM
-393 SKAQAQAIADERK
+393 SKAQASAIADEQK

-434 LLDGADYDTPHVRGA
+434 LLSGEDYDTPHVRGA
-449 QQLRARL
+449 QSFRAKL

-472 PRRLTKAYTAG
+472 PRKLTKAYTAG

-507 IVIDASGSMVGS
+507 IVIDASGSMTGS

-525 KAAWCTWHAVF
+525 KAAWSAWHAVF

-569 EMSRRYE
+569 EMCRRYE

-673 ISK
+673 I

>member
-1 MPNGVHAPAPVHALI
+1 MGVFL
-16 NRGLTEERC
+16 
-25 MSNVNSFVGVLAN
+25 GVLAN
-38 LIKLI
+38 LIQLI
-43 DAQLV
+43 NNQLV
-48 RMGSSSH
+48 RMGGNARL
-55 VRVLRSDSLPAGAA
+55 RVIRADSLPNGAA
-69 AVSHMDA
+69 ALSHMDM

-84 SDRVLSQL
+84 SDRVLKQM
-92 PDDVRRRVLALVLHE
+92 PDEVRRKVLALVLHE
-107 LLHVLETLCSPG
+107 LLHMLETLCSPAE
-119 DMKQVMK
+119 MKQVMA
-126 LEESIGQETGVGAD
+126 LESAIGAETGTSAD
-140 KVHELHNVFEDG
+140 AVHQLHNVFEDG
-152 RIERTSYSWRPGFE
+152 RIERTPYSWRPGFE

-189 NSPAPVLDRLELF
+189 KSPAPVLDRLMLF
-202 ALLYIRCKYH
+202 SLLYIRCKYH

-239 VESIIDTAVMTGSF
+239 VESIMDTAVMTGSF
-253 NDGKNFENQKLT
+253 NDGQNFANQKT
-265 LELVRQALLAVGL
+265 THELVRQAMLAVGL

-310 SESDRQSQSGQRQQS
+310 SES
-325 KPQSK
+325 
-330 GSDPKGG
+330 
-337 ESKGGE
+337 KGGE

-349 PSDEEQDDADHLRA
+349 PSDEEQDDADHLRS
-363 SASAKATD
+363 SASSKATD

-384 SAKDMAREM
+384 SAKEMAHEM
-393 SKAQAQAIADERK
+393 SKAQAQAIADEQK

-421 LGKVILSPAADSN
+421 LGKVILSPASDAN

-449 QQLRARL
+449 QSFRAKL

-472 PRRLTKAYTAG
+472 PRRLTRAFTAG

-507 IVIDASGSMVGS
+507 IVIDASGSMCGQ

-525 KAAWCTWHAVF
+525 KAAWSAWHAVF

-560 PVRRSASFK
+560 PVRRSTSFK
-569 EMSRRYE
+569 EMCRRYE

-590 TKSLLSRPG
+590 VRSLLSRPG

-604 LVVTDGSPDE
+604 LVVTDGAPDE

-673 ISK
+673 IAG

>member
-1 MPNGVHAPAPVHALI
+1 MANLMGAYLAILAGLVQLI
-16 NRGLTEERC
+16 NIRLRLMG
-25 MSNVNSFVGVLAN
+25 SN
-38 LIKLI
+38 
-43 DAQLV
+43 AQL
-48 RMGSSSH
+48 
-55 VRVLRSDSLPAGAA
+55 RVIRADNLPNGAA
-69 AVSHMDA
+69 ALSHLDS

-84 SDRVLSQL
+84 SDRVLRQM
-92 PDDVRRRVLALVLHE
+92 PEEVRRKVMALVLHE
-107 LLHVLETLCSPG
+107 LLHMLETLCSP
-119 DMKQVMK
+119 DEMKQVMA
-126 LEESIGQETGVGAD
+126 LESAIGAETGVGANA
-140 KVHELHNVFEDG
+140 VHQLHNVFEDG

-166 LDFHDLILGFWQKGD
+166 LDFHDLVFGFWQKGD
-181 MVYHALPA
+181 MVYHACPA
-189 NSPAPVLDRLELF
+189 KSPAPVLDRLMLF
-202 ALLYIRCKYH
+202 SLLYIRCKYH

-239 VESIIDTAVMTGSF
+239 VESIMDTAVMTGSF
-253 NDGKNFENQKLT
+253 NDGQNFENQKLT
-265 LELVRQALLAVGL
+265 HELVRQALLAVGL
-278 KADPNQQS
+278 RADPNQQS
-286 QSQDDQQSDSDDG
+286 QPQSQDDQQSDSDG
-299 QGEGEPQDSDQ
+299 QGSAGEPQDDQQSD
-310 SESDRQSQSGQRQQS
+310 SDSQSQSKSQS
-325 KPQSK
+325 KSQSQ
-330 GSDPKGG
+330 SQ
-337 ESKGGE
+337 SKGGE
-343 SKGMGK
+343 SKGMGE
-349 PSDEEQDDADHLRA
+349 PSDEEQDDADHLRS

-384 SAKDMAREM
+384 SAKEMAHEM
-393 SKAQAQAIADERK
+393 SKAQASAIADEQK
-406 NGGMDKAEASRMLRM
+406 NGGMDKAEAARMLSM

-434 LLDGADYDTPHVRGA
+434 LMDGVDYDTPHVRGA
-449 QQLRARL
+449 QQFRARL

-472 PRRLTKAYTAG
+472 PRRLTRAYTAG

-507 IVIDASGSMVGS
+507 IVIDASGSMMGS

-525 KAAWCTWHAVF
+525 KAAWSAWHAVF

-548 GGGSE
+548 GGGGE
-553 HDVRELI
+553 HDVMELI

-569 EMSRRYE
+569 EMCRRYE

-590 TKSLLSRPG
+590 IKHLLSRPG

-604 LVVTDGSPDE
+604 LVVTDGAPDE

-626 KAGIEVVTIFIGG
+626 KAGIEVVTLFIGG

-673 ISK
+673 IGK

>member
-1 MPNGVHAPAPVHALI
+1 MANLMGVFL
-16 NRGLTEERC
+16 
-25 MSNVNSFVGVLAN
+25 GVLAN
-38 LIKLI
+38 LVQLVN
-43 DAQLV
+43 AQLA
-48 RMGSSSH
+48 RMSSNARL
-55 VRVLRSDSLPAGAA
+55 RVIRADNLPNGAA
-69 AVSHMDA
+69 ALSHLDT

-84 SDRVLSQL
+84 SDRVLKQM
-92 PDDVRRRVLALVLHE
+92 PDEVRRKVLALVLHE
-107 LLHVLETLCSPG
+107 LLHMLETLCSPG
-119 DMKQVMK
+119 DMKQIMQ
-126 LEESIGQETGVGAD
+126 LESTIGAETGVGAD

-166 LDFHDLILGFWQKGD
+166 LDFHDLVFGFWQKGD
-181 MVYHALPA
+181 MAYHALPA
-189 NSPAPVLDRLELF
+189 KSPAPVLDRLELF

-239 VESIIDTAVMTGSF
+239 VESIMDTAVMTGSF
-253 NDGKNFENQKLT
+253 NDGQNFANQKT
-265 LELVRQALLAVGL
+265 THELVRQAMLAVGL

-286 QSQDDQQSDSDDG
+286 QNQQSQDEQSG
-299 QGEGEPQDSDQ
+299 GGEGGEGEPQDDQQ
-310 SESDRQSQSGQRQQS
+310 SESDSQSQSQS
-325 KPQSK
+325 
-330 GSDPKGG
+330 KGG
-337 ESKGGE
+337 ESKGDE
-343 SKGMGK
+343 SMGMGK
-349 PSDEEQDDADHLRA
+349 PSDEEQDDVDHLRS

-384 SAKDMAREM
+384 SAKEMAHAM
-393 SKAQAQAIADERK
+393 SKAQASAIADEQK
-406 NGGMDKAEASRMLRM
+406 NGGMDKAEVSRILRM

-434 LLDGADYDTPHVRGA
+434 LLSGEDYDTPHVRGA
-449 QQLRARL
+449 QSFRAKL

-507 IVIDASGSMVGS
+507 IVIDASGSMCGQ

-525 KAAWCTWHAVF
+525 KAAWSAWHAVF

-569 EMSRRYE
+569 EMCRRYE

-590 TKSLLSRPG
+590 VRSLLSRPG

-604 LVVTDGSPDE
+604 LVVTDGAPDE

-673 ISK
+673 IGK

>member
-1 MPNGVHAPAPVHALI
+1 MANLMGAYLAILAGLVQLI
-16 NRGLTEERC
+16 N
-25 MSNVNSFVGVLAN
+25 
-38 LIKLI
+38 
-43 DAQLV
+43 AQLA
-48 RMGSSSH
+48 RRGSNARL
-55 VRVLRSDSLPAGAA
+55 RVIRADNLPNGAA
-69 AVSHMDA
+69 ALSHLDM

-84 SDRVLSQL
+84 SDRVLRQM
-92 PDDVRRRVLALVLHE
+92 PEEVRRKVLALVLHE
-107 LLHVLETLCSPG
+107 LLHMLETLCTP
-119 DMKQVMK
+119 DEMKQVMQ
-126 LEESIGQETGVGAD
+126 LESTIGQETGTSANA
-140 KVHELHNVFEDG
+140 VHTLHNVFEDG

-166 LDFHDLILGFWQKGD
+166 LDFHDLVFGFWQKGD

-189 NSPAPVLDRLELF
+189 KSPAPVLDRLMLF
-202 ALLYIRCKYH
+202 SLLYVRCKYH

-239 VESIIDTAVMTGSF
+239 VESIMDTAVMTGKF
-253 NDGKNFENQKLT
+253 NDGLNFDHQKT
-265 LELVRQALLAVGL
+265 THELVRQAMLAVGL

-286 QSQDDQQSDSDDG
+286 QNQQDQQSQDEQSG
-299 QGEGEPQDSDQ
+299 GGEGGEGEPQDSDQ
-310 SESDRQSQSGQRQQS
+310 SDSDSQSQSQS
-325 KPQSK
+325 KPQ
-330 GSDPKGG
+330 
-337 ESKGGE
+337 SKGGE

-349 PSDEEQDDADHLRA
+349 PSDEEQDDADHLRS
-363 SASAKATD
+363 SASAKETD

-393 SKAQAQAIADERK
+393 SKAQASAIADEQK
-406 NGGMDKAEASRMLRM
+406 NGGMDKAEATRMLGM

-434 LLDGADYDTPHVRGA
+434 LMDGMDYDTPHVRGA
-449 QQLRARL
+449 QSFRAKL

-472 PRRLTKAYTAG
+472 PRRLTRAYTAG

-507 IVIDASGSMVGS
+507 IVIDASGSMVGP

-525 KAAWCTWHAVF
+525 KAAWSAWHAVF

-553 HDVRELI
+553 HDVMELI

-569 EMSRRYE
+569 EMCRRYE

-590 TKSLLSRPG
+590 IKNLLSRPG

-604 LVVTDGSPDE
+604 LVVTDGVPDE
-614 LDWTRQSLVSAR
+614 PDWTRQSLVSAR
-626 KAGIEVVTIFIGG
+626 KAGIEVVTLFIGG

-673 ISK
+673 IGK

>member
-1 MPNGVHAPAPVHALI
+1 MGVFL
-16 NRGLTEERC
+16 
-25 MSNVNSFVGVLAN
+25 GVLAN
-38 LIKLI
+38 LVQLVN
-43 DAQLV
+43 AQLA
-48 RMGSSSH
+48 RMSSNARL
-55 VRVLRSDSLPAGAA
+55 RVIRADNLPNGAA
-69 AVSHMDA
+69 ALSHLDT

-84 SDRVLSQL
+84 SDRVLKQM
-92 PDDVRRRVLALVLHE
+92 PDEVRRKVLALVLHE
-107 LLHVLETLCSPG
+107 LLHMLETLCSPG
-119 DMKQVMK
+119 DMKQIMQ
-126 LEESIGQETGVGAD
+126 LESTIGAETGVGAD

-166 LDFHDLILGFWQKGD
+166 LDFHDLVFGFWQKGD
-181 MVYHALPA
+181 MAYHALPA
-189 NSPAPVLDRLELF
+189 KSPAPVLDRLELF

-234 QAVSQ
+234 RAVSQ
-239 VESIIDTAVMTGSF
+239 VESIMDTAVMTGSF
-253 NDGKNFENQKLT
+253 NDGKNFANQKT
-265 LELVRQALLAVGL
+265 THELVRQAMLAVGL

-286 QSQDDQQSDSDDG
+286 QNQQSQDEQSG
-299 QGEGEPQDSDQ
+299 GGEGGEGEPQDDQQ
-310 SESDRQSQSGQRQQS
+310 SESDSQSQSQ
-325 KPQSK
+325 
-330 GSDPKGG
+330 PKGG

-349 PSDEEQDDADHLRA
+349 PSDEEQDDADHLRSTA
-363 SASAKATD
+363 SEQATD

-384 SAKDMAREM
+384 SAKEMAREM
-393 SKAQAQAIADERK
+393 SKAQASAIADEQK
-406 NGGMDKAEASRMLRM
+406 NGGMDKAEVSRILRM

-434 LLDGADYDTPHVRGA
+434 LMDGADYDTPHVRGA
-449 QQLRARL
+449 QSFRARL

-507 IVIDASGSMVGS
+507 IVIDASGSMMGS

-525 KAAWCTWHAVF
+525 KAAWCAWHAVF

-569 EMSRRYE
+569 EMCRRYE

-590 TKSLLSRPG
+590 VRSLLSRPG

-604 LVVTDGSPDE
+604 LVVTDGAPDE

-673 ISK
+673 I

>member
-1 MPNGVHAPAPVHALI
+1 MLSNLVQLI
-16 NRGLTEERC
+16 N
-25 MSNVNSFVGVLAN
+25 
-38 LIKLI
+38 
-43 DAQLV
+43 AQLA
-48 RMGSSSH
+48 RRGSNAKL
-55 VRVLRSDSLPAGAA
+55 RLIRSDSMPAGAA
-69 AVSHMDA
+69 ALSHLDM

-84 SDRVLSQL
+84 SDRVLKQM
-92 PDDVRRRVLALVLHE
+92 PEEVRRKVLALVLHE
-107 LLHVLETLCSPG
+107 LLHMLETLCSP
-119 DMKQVMK
+119 DEMKQVMA
-126 LEESIGQETGVGAD
+126 LESAIGAETGVGAD
-140 KVHELHNVFEDG
+140 AVHTLHNVFEDG

-166 LDFHDLILGFWQKGD
+166 LDFHDLVFGFWQKGD

-189 NSPAPVLDRLELF
+189 KSTAPVLDRLMLF

-220 VFAARADLVQLTSE
+220 VFAVRADLVQLTSE

-239 VESIIDTAVMTGSF
+239 VESIMDTAVMTGSF
-253 NDGKNFENQKLT
+253 NDGLNFENQKLT
-265 LELVRQALLAVGL
+265 HELVRQAMLAVGL

-286 QSQDDQQSDSDDG
+286 QPQQDQQSQDEQSG
-299 QGEGEPQDSDQ
+299 GGEGGEGEPQDSDQ
-310 SESDRQSQSGQRQQS
+310 SDSDSQSQSGQRQQS
-325 KPQSK
+325 KSQSK
-330 GSDPKGG
+330 SQ
-337 ESKGGE
+337 

-349 PSDEEQDDADHLRA
+349 PSDEEQDDADHLRS

-384 SAKDMAREM
+384 SAKDMAHEM
-393 SKAQAQAIADERK
+393 SKAQAQAIADEQK

-434 LLDGADYDTPHVRGA
+434 LMDGMDYDTPHVRGA
-449 QQLRARL
+449 QSFRAKL

-472 PRRLTKAYTAG
+472 PRRLTRAYTAG
-483 MLGKTQADV
+483 MLGRTQADV

-507 IVIDASGSMVGS
+507 IVIDASGSMCGQ

-525 KAAWCTWHAVF
+525 KAAWSAWHAVF

-548 GGGSE
+548 GGGSD

-569 EMSRRYE
+569 EMCRRYE

-664 RMLEEIARV
+664 RMLEEIARA
-673 ISK
+673 I

>member
-1 MPNGVHAPAPVHALI
+1 MANLMGAYLAILAGLVQLI
-16 NRGLTEERC
+16 NIRLRLMG
-25 MSNVNSFVGVLAN
+25 SN
-38 LIKLI
+38 
-43 DAQLV
+43 AQL
-48 RMGSSSH
+48 
-55 VRVLRSDSLPAGAA
+55 RVIRADSLPNGAA
-69 AVSHMDA
+69 ALSHLDS

-84 SDRVLSQL
+84 SDRVLRQM
-92 PDDVRRRVLALVLHE
+92 PEEVRRKVLALVLHE
-107 LLHVLETLCSPG
+107 LLHMLETLCSP
-119 DMKQVMK
+119 DEMKQVMA
-126 LEESIGQETGVGAD
+126 LEEAIGQETGVGAD
-140 KVHELHNVFEDG
+140 AVHTLHNVFEDG

-166 LDFHDLILGFWQKGD
+166 LDFHDLVFGFWQKGD

-189 NSPAPVLDRLELF
+189 KSPAPVLDRLMLF
-202 ALLYIRCKYH
+202 ALLYIRCKFH
-212 AVDEMRPD
+212 KVDEMRPD

-234 QAVSQ
+234 QAVQQ
-239 VESIIDTAVMTGSF
+239 VESIMDTAVMTGKF
-253 NDGKNFENQKLT
+253 NDGLNFDHQKT
-265 LELVRQALLAVGL
+265 THELVRQAMLAVGL

-286 QSQDDQQSDSDDG
+286 QSQQDQQSQDEQSG
-299 QGEGEPQDSDQ
+299 GGEGGEGEPQDDQQ
-310 SESDRQSQSGQRQQS
+310 SESDSQSQSQS
-325 KPQSK
+325 KPQS
-330 GSDPKGG
+330 KGG

-349 PSDEEQDDADHLRA
+349 PSDEEQDDADHLRS

-384 SAKDMAREM
+384 SAKDMAHEM
-393 SKAQAQAIADERK
+393 SKAQASAIADEQK

-434 LLDGADYDTPHVRGA
+434 LLSGEDYDTPHVRGA
-449 QQLRARL
+449 QSFRARL

-472 PRRLTKAYTAG
+472 PRRLTRAYTAG

-507 IVIDASGSMVGS
+507 IVIDASGSMMGS

-525 KAAWCTWHAVF
+525 KAAWSAWHAVF

-569 EMSRRYE
+569 EMCRRYE

-590 TKSLLSRPG
+590 IKNLLSRPG

-604 LVVTDGSPDE
+604 LVVTDGAPDE

-649 VCKCVDVPNEEELQQ
+649 VCKCVDIPNAEELQQ

-673 ISK
+673 I

>member
-1 MPNGVHAPAPVHALI
+1 MHASAPVHALRGSTARALI
-16 NRGLTEERC
+16 NRGLTVRDV
-25 MSNVNSFVGVLAN
+25 MSNLMGVFLGVLAN
-38 LIKLI
+38 LIQLI
-43 DAQLV
+43 NNQLA
-48 RMGSSSH
+48 RMGSNSQLRV
-55 VRVLRSDSLPAGAA
+55 VRADNLPDGAA
-69 AVSHMDA
+69 ALSHMDM

-84 SDRVLSQL
+84 SDRVLKQM
-92 PDDVRRRVLALVLHE
+92 PDEVRRKVLALVLHE
-107 LLHVLETLCSPG
+107 LLHMLETLCSPG

-166 LDFHDLILGFWQKGD
+166 LDFHDLVLGFWQKGD
-181 MVYHALPA
+181 MAYHALPA
-189 NSPAPVLDRLELF
+189 KSPAPVLDRLMLF
-202 ALLYIRCKYH
+202 SLLYIRCKYH
-212 AVDEMRPD
+212 AVLEMRPD
-220 VFAARADLVQLTSE
+220 VFAARADLVQLISE

-239 VESIIDTAVMTGSF
+239 VESIMDTAVMTGSF
-253 NDGKNFENQKLT
+253 NDGENFANQQT
-265 LELVRQALLAVGL
+265 THELVRQALLAVGL

-286 QSQDDQQSDSDDG
+286 QSQQDQQSQDEQSG
-299 QGEGEPQDSDQ
+299 GGEGGEGEPQDDQQ
-310 SESDRQSQSGQRQQS
+310 SESDSQSQSQP

-330 GSDPKGG
+330 GMG
-337 ESKGGE
+337 E
-343 SKGMGK
+343 
-349 PSDEEQDDADHLRA
+349 PSDEEQDDADHLRS
-363 SASAKATD
+363 SASAKETD
-371 LSKTDNL
+371 LSKIDNL

-384 SAKDMAREM
+384 SAKDMAHEM
-393 SKAQAQAIADERK
+393 SKAQAKAIADEQK

-434 LLDGADYDTPHVRGA
+434 LMDGMDYDTPHVRGA
-449 QQLRARL
+449 QSFRTKL

-507 IVIDASGSMVGS
+507 IVIDASGSMTGA

-569 EMSRRYE
+569 EMCRRYE

-604 LVVTDGSPDE
+604 LVVTDGAPDE

-673 ISK
+673 IGK

>member
-1 MPNGVHAPAPVHALI
+1 MRDVRMANLMGVFL
-16 NRGLTEERC
+16 
-25 MSNVNSFVGVLAN
+25 GVLAN
-38 LIKLI
+38 LIQLI
-43 DAQLV
+43 NNQLAH
-48 RMGSSSH
+48 MGSNSQL
-55 VRVLRSDSLPAGAA
+55 RVIRADNLPNGAA
-69 AVSHMDA
+69 ALSHLDS

-84 SDRVLSQL
+84 SDRVLRQM
-92 PDDVRRRVLALVLHE
+92 PDEVRRKVLALVLHE
-107 LLHVLETLCSPG
+107 LLHMLETLCSPG
-119 DMKQVMK
+119 DMKQVMQ
-126 LEESIGQETGVGAD
+126 LESTIGQETGVGAD
-140 KVHELHNVFEDG
+140 AVHTLHNVFEDG

-166 LDFHDLILGFWQKGD
+166 LDFHDLVFGFWQKGD

-189 NSPAPVLDRLELF
+189 KNPAPVLDRLMLF
-202 ALLYIRCKYH
+202 SLLYIRCKFH
-212 AVDEMRPD
+212 KVDEMRPD

-234 QAVSQ
+234 QAVQQ
-239 VESIIDTAVMTGSF
+239 VESIMDTAVMTGSF
-253 NDGKNFENQKLT
+253 NDGQNFANQQT
-265 LELVRQALLAVGL
+265 THELVRQALLAVGL

-286 QSQDDQQSDSDDG
+286 QSQDNQQSDSDDG
-299 QGEGEPQDSDQ
+299 QGEGEPQDDQQ
-310 SESDRQSQSGQRQQS
+310 SESDSQSQSGQGQQS
-325 KPQSK
+325 KS
-330 GSDPKGG
+330 
-337 ESKGGE
+337 EGGE

-349 PSDEEQDDADHLRA
+349 PSDEEQDDADHLRS
-363 SASAKATD
+363 SASAKETD
-371 LSKTDNL
+371 LSKNDNL

-384 SAKDMAREM
+384 SAKDMAHEM
-393 SKAQAQAIADERK
+393 SKAQASAIADEQQH
-406 NGGMDKAEASRMLRM
+406 GGMDKAEASRMLRM

-434 LLDGADYDTPHVRGA
+434 LLSGEDYDTPHVRGA
-449 QQLRARL
+449 QSFRARL

-472 PRRLTKAYTAG
+472 PRRLTRAYTAG

-507 IVIDASGSMVGS
+507 IVIDASGSMMGS

-525 KAAWCTWHAVF
+525 KAAWSAWHAVF
-536 GLPDTTVRVTEF
+536 GLPDTTARVTEF

-569 EMSRRYE
+569 EMCRRYE

-604 LVVTDGSPDE
+604 LVVTDGAPDE

-673 ISK
+673 IGK

>member
-1 MPNGVHAPAPVHALI
+1 MGVFL
-16 NRGLTEERC
+16 
-25 MSNVNSFVGVLAN
+25 GVLAN
-38 LIKLI
+38 LVQLI
-43 DAQLV
+43 NVRLRLMGSNAQL
-48 RMGSSSH
+48 
-55 VRVLRSDSLPAGAA
+55 RVIRADNLPNGAA
-69 AVSHMDA
+69 ALSHLDS

-84 SDRVLSQL
+84 SDRVLKQMH
-92 PDDVRRRVLALVLHE
+92 DEVRRKVLALVLHE
-107 LLHVLETLCSPG
+107 LLHMLETLCSP
-119 DMKQVMK
+119 DEMKQVMA
-126 LEESIGQETGVGAD
+126 LESAIGAETGTSAD
-140 KVHELHNVFEDG
+140 AVHQLHNVFEDG

-166 LDFHDLILGFWQKGD
+166 LDFHDLVFGFWQKGD

-189 NSPAPVLDRLELF
+189 KSPAPVLDRLMLF
-202 ALLYIRCKYH
+202 SLLYIRCKFH
-212 AVDEMRPD
+212 KVDEMRPD

-234 QAVSQ
+234 QAVQQ
-239 VESIIDTAVMTGSF
+239 VESIMDTAVMTGSF
-253 NDGKNFENQKLT
+253 NDGLNFDHQKLT
-265 LELVRQALLAVGL
+265 HELVRQAMLAVGL

-286 QSQDDQQSDSDDG
+286 QSQDDQQSQDEQSG
-299 QGEGEPQDSDQ
+299 GGEGGEGEPQDDQQ
-310 SESDRQSQSGQRQQS
+310 SESDSNSQSQQSQSGQGQQS
-325 KPQSK
+325 KSQSQ
-330 GSDPKGG
+330 
-337 ESKGGE
+337 

-349 PSDEEQDDADHLRA
+349 PSDEEQDDADHLRS
-363 SASAKATD
+363 SASAKETD
-371 LSKTDNL
+371 LSKNDNL

-384 SAKDMAREM
+384 SAKEMAHEM
-393 SKAQAQAIADERK
+393 SKAQASAIADEQK
-406 NGGMDKAEASRMLRM
+406 NGGMSLAEASRMLRM

-434 LLDGADYDTPHVRGA
+434 LLSGEDYDTPHVRGA
-449 QQLRARL
+449 QSFRARL

-472 PRRLTKAYTAG
+472 PRRLTRAYTAG
-483 MLGKTQADV
+483 MLGKTHADV

-507 IVIDASGSMVGS
+507 IVIDASGSMTGS

-525 KAAWCTWHAVF
+525 KAAWCTWQSVF

-560 PVRRSASFK
+560 PVRRSANFK
-569 EMSRRYE
+569 EMCRRYE

-590 TKSLLSRPG
+590 VRSLLSRPG

-604 LVVTDGSPDE
+604 LVVTDGAPDE

-639 CGFNIPQFKD
+639 CGFNIPQFED
-649 VCKCVDVPNEEELQQ
+649 VCKCIDVPNEEELQQ

>member
-1 MPNGVHAPAPVHALI
+1 MANLMGAYLAILAGLVQLI
-16 NRGLTEERC
+16 N
-25 MSNVNSFVGVLAN
+25 NQLA
-38 LIKLI
+38 
-43 DAQLV
+43 
-48 RMGSSSH
+48 RMGSNARL
-55 VRVLRSDSLPAGAA
+55 RVIRADNLPNGAA
-69 AVSHMDA
+69 ALSHLDS

-84 SDRVLSQL
+84 SDRVLRQM
-92 PDDVRRRVLALVLHE
+92 PDEVRRKVLALVLHE
-107 LLHVLETLCSPG
+107 LLHMLETLCSP
-119 DMKQVMK
+119 DEMKQVMQ
-126 LEESIGQETGVGAD
+126 LESTIGQETGTSAD
-140 KVHELHNVFEDG
+140 AVHQLHNVFEDG

-166 LDFHDLILGFWQKGD
+166 LDFHDLVFGFWQKGD
-181 MVYHALPA
+181 MVYHACPA
-189 NSPAPVLDRLELF
+189 KSPAPVLDRLMLF
-202 ALLYIRCKYH
+202 SLLYVRCKYH

-239 VESIIDTAVMTGSF
+239 VESIMDTAVMTGKF
-253 NDGKNFENQKLT
+253 NDGLNFDHQKT
-265 LELVRQALLAVGL
+265 THELVRQAMLAVGL

-286 QSQDDQQSDSDDG
+286 QSQQDQQSQDEQSG
-299 QGEGEPQDSDQ
+299 GGEGGEGEPQDDKQ
-310 SESDRQSQSGQRQQS
+310 SESDSQSQSQS
-325 KPQSK
+325 KPQ
-330 GSDPKGG
+330 
-337 ESKGGE
+337 SKGGE

-349 PSDEEQDDADHLRA
+349 PSDEEQDDADHLRS
-363 SASAKATD
+363 SASAKDTD
-371 LSKTDNL
+371 LSKNDNL

-393 SKAQAQAIADERK
+393 SKAQASAIADEQK
-406 NGGMDKAEASRMLRM
+406 NGGMDKAEAARMLSM

-434 LLDGADYDTPHVRGA
+434 LMDGMDYDTPHVRGA
-449 QQLRARL
+449 QSFRAKL

-472 PRRLTKAYTAG
+472 PRRLTRAYTAG

-507 IVIDASGSMVGS
+507 IVIDASGSMVGP

-525 KAAWCTWHAVF
+525 KAAWSAWHAVF

-553 HDVRELI
+553 HDVMELI

-569 EMSRRYE
+569 EMCRRYE

-590 TKSLLSRPG
+590 IKNLLSRPG

-604 LVVTDGSPDE
+604 LVVTDGVPDE
-614 LDWTRQSLVSAR
+614 PDWTRQSLVSAR
-626 KAGIEVVTIFIGG
+626 KAGIEVVTLFIGG

-673 ISK
+673 IGK

>member
-1 MPNGVHAPAPVHALI
+1 MGVFL
-16 NRGLTEERC
+16 
-25 MSNVNSFVGVLAN
+25 GVLAN
-38 LIKLI
+38 LV
-43 DAQLV
+43 QLV
-48 RMGSSSH
+48 NVQLARMGSNARLRV
-55 VRVLRSDSLPAGAA
+55 VRADNLPNGAA
-69 AVSHMDA
+69 ALSHLDM

-84 SDRVLSQL
+84 SDRVLRQM
-92 PDDVRRRVLALVLHE
+92 PEEVRRKVLALVLHE
-107 LLHVLETLCSPG
+107 LLHMLETLCSPG
-119 DMKQVMK
+119 DMNQVMA
-126 LEESIGQETGVGAD
+126 LESAIGAETGVGAD
-140 KVHELHNVFEDG
+140 AVHQLHNVFEDG

-166 LDFHDLILGFWQKGD
+166 LDFHDLVFGFWQKGD

-189 NSPAPVLDRLELF
+189 KSPAPVLDRLMLF
-202 ALLYIRCKYH
+202 SLLYVRCKYH

-239 VESIIDTAVMTGSF
+239 VESIVDTAVMTGSF
-253 NDGKNFENQKLT
+253 NDGKNFENQKT
-265 LELVRQALLAVGL
+265 THELVRQALLAVGL

-286 QSQDDQQSDSDDG
+286 QSQDDQQSG
-299 QGEGEPQDSDQ
+299 GGEGGEGEPKDSDQ
-310 SESDRQSQSGQRQQS
+310 SESDSDSQSQPQSGQGQQS
-325 KPQSK
+325 KSN
-330 GSDPKGG
+330 
-337 ESKGGE
+337 
-343 SKGMGK
+343 GMGK
-349 PSDEEQDDADHLRA
+349 PSDEEQDDADHLRS
-363 SASAKATD
+363 SASAKETD
-371 LSKTDNL
+371 LSKNDNL

-384 SAKDMAREM
+384 SAKDMAHEM
-393 SKAQAQAIADERK
+393 SKAQASAIADEQK
-406 NGGMDKAEASRMLRM
+406 NGGMDKAEASRMLHM

-434 LLDGADYDTPHVRGA
+434 LLSGVDYDTPHVRGA
-449 QQLRARL
+449 QQFRARL

-472 PRRLTKAYTAG
+472 PRRLTRAYTAG

-507 IVIDASGSMVGS
+507 IVIDASGSMMGT

-525 KAAWCTWHAVF
+525 KAAWSAWHAVF

-569 EMSRRYE
+569 EMCRRYE

-590 TKSLLSRPG
+590 IKNLLSRPG
-599 MNKLM
+599 MNKIM
-604 LVVTDGSPDE
+604 LVVTDGAPDE

-626 KAGIEVVTIFIGG
+626 KAGIEVVTLFIGG

-673 ISK
+673 IGK

>member
-1 MPNGVHAPAPVHALI
+1 MALMGAYLAILAGLVQLI
-16 NRGLTEERC
+16 NIRLRLMG
-25 MSNVNSFVGVLAN
+25 SN
-38 LIKLI
+38 
-43 DAQLV
+43 AQL
-48 RMGSSSH
+48 
-55 VRVLRSDSLPAGAA
+55 RVIRADNLPNGAA
-69 AVSHMDA
+69 ALSHLDM
-76 RDPWIKIP
+76 RDPWVKIP
-84 SDRVLSQL
+84 SDRVLKQM
-92 PDDVRRRVLALVLHE
+92 PEEVRRKVLALVLHE
-107 LLHVLETLCSPG
+107 LLHMLETLCSP
-119 DMKQVMK
+119 DEMKQVMQI
-126 LEESIGQETGVGAD
+126 ESSIGAETGTSAD
-140 KVHELHNVFEDG
+140 AVHALHNVFEDG

-166 LDFHDLILGFWQKGD
+166 LDFHDLVFGFWQKGD

-189 NSPAPVLDRLELF
+189 KSPAPVLDRLMLF

-220 VFAARADLVQLTSE
+220 VFAVRADLVQLTSE
-234 QAVSQ
+234 SAVRQ
-239 VESIIDTAVMTGSF
+239 VESIMDTAVMTGKF
-253 NDGKNFENQKLT
+253 NDGLNFENQKLT
-265 LELVRQALLAVGL
+265 HELVRQAMLAVGL

-310 SESDRQSQSGQRQQS
+310 SESDSQSQQSQSGQGQRPTPA
-325 KPQSK
+325 KP
-330 GSDPKGG
+330 
-337 ESKGGE
+337 
-343 SKGMGK
+343 GMGE
-349 PSDEEQDDADHLRA
+349 PSDEEQDDADHLRS
-363 SASAKATD
+363 SASAKETD

-384 SAKDMAREM
+384 SAKDMAHEM
-393 SKAQAQAIADERK
+393 SKAQAAAIADEQK
-406 NGGMDKAEASRMLRM
+406 NGGMDKAEAARMLSM

-434 LLDGADYDTPHVRGA
+434 LMDGVDYDTPHVRGA
-449 QQLRARL
+449 QQFRAKL

-472 PRRLTKAYTAG
+472 PRRLTRAYTAG
-483 MLGKTQADV
+483 MLGKVQADV

-507 IVIDASGSMVGS
+507 IVIDASGSMMGT

-525 KAAWCTWHAVF
+525 KAAWSAWKAVF

-553 HDVRELI
+553 HDVMELI
-560 PVRRSASFK
+560 PAHRSASFK
-569 EMSRRYE
+569 EMCRRYA
-576 IIGSTPTHL
+576 IIGSTSTHL

-590 TKSLLSRPG
+590 IKNLLSRPG

-604 LVVTDGSPDE
+604 LVVTDGAPDE

-626 KAGIEVVTIFIGG
+626 KAGIEVVTLFIGG
-639 CGFNIPQFKD
+639 CGFNIPRFKD

-673 ISK
+673 I